1 MEKAEACFGDDL
13 KTNQVFYANAPEGS
27 CQAEFPCRDSAS
39 SNLRILEEDEK
50 VLKGKYHQ
58 SLHLFKPFRT
68 TNKHKHPIDNSGLF
82 SFMTLNWLSPL
93 AWKAYKYSQL
103 EMTDLWNLSSNE
115 SSELNSRRFEKLWQD
130 ELKKH
135 GREKASLGRVAWRFC
150 QTRAFIAV
158 GCLMITMLASFIGPA
173 LVIRKLLEYAQAPQ
187 SNLQYGLLLVL
198 GIFTAELIR
207 SWSFALTWALNYRTG
222 TRLRGA
228 LLTLAFEKILKLR
241 NTKDVSIGELVN
253 ICSNDGQRLFEVA
266 SVGSMLTGG
275 PLVAILGITY
285 TTLFLGP
292 TALLGSAVFILI
304 YPLLMFMSRLT
315 SYFRKQCIVI
325 TDSRVRLMNEIL
337 NYIKFIKMYTWEKL
351 FAEKVHLIRNR
362 ERHFLEKAGYVQSVT
377 VGVAP
382 IVVVVSSS
390 CTFTLHMAMGYDL
403 TAAQAFTVVAVF
415 NAMTF
420 ALKITPIS
428 VKALSEA
435 SIAVGRF
442 KHLLLMEELEVVR
455 KEPDS
460 PHSAIEFQNASLAWE
475 KSSTCSLEWQSKLNK
490 DEIKKIKKRKEKELT
505 KERKNVYVEGD
516 PGSSLP
522 EQNDHLL
529 LGTKMQLDR
538 DNIHVNLSSPKP
550 KLQSV
555 LHNINLTVEQ
565 GKLVGICGSVGS
577 GKSSLISAVLGQL
590 ILLEGTV
597 AVRGTFAYVA
607 QQAWL
612 LNATLRDNILF
623 GKKYEEERYNN
634 VLEACCLYPDLEALP
649 CGDMTEIGE
658 RGANLSGGQRQ
669 RISLARALYSD
680 RNTFLLDDPLSAV
693 DSHVG
698 AHMFTHAIKSGMM
711 GKTVLFVTHQ
721 LQYLVDCD
729 EVLFMRD
736 GCIAEQG
743 THEELMTLN
752 EDYAALFNS
761 MQQANLIQK
770 NLKNTTRKTGH
781 QGPRNLLSVSKS
793 VSIVHEKKKEGRG
806 YGTVVIRKVVSEG
819 DFMYQV
825 RVFGSRSYIKLQG
838 RDVRM
843 SESVQSLPVISNQSS
858 ADSSTEF
865 QTKEPDKNGAAE
877 SANSNEIGTE
887 VVVSIVPE
895 QEKKMKEQV
904 KDCKQADSE
913 DKPDVMVNGKKSAVF
928 RWKPVVV
935 QMHDEDSIEWSEGD
949 LSYLFRTEPRDLEPR
964 VEIAKDFN
972 SEKDFDEELNA
983 EAADD
988 LISRDFFPEEETQKD
1003 QLMQAE
1009 EKAGGS
1015 VSWSTYGIYIKAAG
1029 GSLVFFVN
1037 ILLFILTAGS
1047 IAFSNW
1053 WLSYWIKQGSGN
1065 TPVAKGNTTYISN
1078 SMRDHPKQSFYTCV
1092 YALSM
1097 VAVLLFKALRG
1108 YTFVKCT
1115 LRASSKLHDALFK
1128 KILRSPMHFFDT
1140 TPLGRIL
1147 NRFAKDM
1154 DEVDVRLTTQTEM
1167 LIQNII
1173 LILFCLGV
1181 VSSVFPW
1188 FLISVLPLC
1197 IIFMIVNR
1205 ISRVLVRELKR
1216 MDSISQSPFTSH
1228 ITSSVQGLATI
1239 HAYDKESEFLQR
1251 YQELLDSNQGPHFL
1265 FSCGMRWLAVRL
1277 DLISIILITV
1287 VSAMMVFMHG
1297 RIPPAYAGLAISHA
1311 VQNIFFP
1318 PLFINQL
1325 TGLFQFTVRLASESE
1340 ARFTSVERIRHY
1352 IMNLESEAPSHI
1364 PETAP
1369 PPDWPQEG
1377 QIQFEEVEMCYRD
1390 TLPVV
1395 LKKVTFTIKPRE
1407 KIGIVG
1413 RTGSGK
1419 SSLGVTLFRLVEIC
1433 NGSITIDGVKIRDI
1447 GLDDLRKKLSIIPQ
1461 EPVLFVGTVRTNLD
1475 PYNQYTDLQI
1485 WDALERVHMK
1495 ESIMQL
1501 NEKLNFE
1508 ITENGENFSVGEKQL
1523 LCVARALLQHSK
1535 ILLLDEATAAID
1547 TDTDMLI
1554 HKTIQEAF
1562 SDCTMLIVAHRL
1574 HTVLNCDRIMVLDQG
1589 EIAEF
1594 DSPSV
1599 LLSNDNS
1606 RFHAMLSAVENRI
1619 IASPSSS

>member
-1 MEKAEACFGDDL
+1 MEKAEA
-13 KTNQVFYANAPEGS
+13 NQIFYPNAPEEE
-27 CQAEFPCRDSAS
+27 CREEDFPFSSSAN
-39 SNLRILEEDEK
+39 SNLQMLEEEEEEEVK
-50 VLKGKYHQ
+50 VHKGKYHQ

-68 TNKHKHPIDNSGLF
+68 THKHKHPIDNSGLF

-103 EMTDLWNLSSNE
+103 EMTDLWNLSFNE
-115 SSELNSRRFEKLWQD
+115 SSEVNSRRFEKLWQD
-130 ELKKH
+130 ELKQH

-158 GCLMITMLASFIGPA
+158 GCLMITMLASFVGPA
-173 LVIRKLLEYAQAPQ
+173 LVIRSLLEYAQAPE

-198 GIFTAELIR
+198 GIFTAELVR

-241 NTKDVSIGELVN
+241 STKDVTVGELVN
-253 ICSNDGQRLFEVA
+253 ICSNDGQRLFEAA

-275 PLVAILGITY
+275 PLVAMLGIIY
-285 TTLFLGP
+285 TALFLGP

-315 SYFRKQCIVI
+315 TYFRKKCITI
-325 TDSRVRLMNEIL
+325 TDRRVRLMNEIL
-337 NYIKFIKMYTWEKL
+337 NCIRFIKMYTWEKL
-351 FAEKVHLIRNR
+351 FAEKVHLIRSR
-362 ERHFLEKAGYVQSVT
+362 ERHFLEKAGYVQSIT

-403 TAAQAFTVVAVF
+403 TAAQAFTIVAVF

-435 SIAVGRF
+435 SVAVGRF

-455 KEPDS
+455 KQPDS
-460 PHSAIEFQNASLAWE
+460 PRSAIEFCDASLAWE
-475 KSSTCSLEWQSKLNK
+475 SSSTCSLERQSKLNK
-490 DEIKKIKKRKEKELT
+490 DEMKKMEGRKERVLSKKKLNLYIEA
-505 KERKNVYVEGD
+505 D
-516 PGSSLP
+516 PENALA

-529 LGTKMQLDR
+529 LGTKLQIDR
-538 DNIHVNLSSPKP
+538 DNVHVNLSSPKP
-550 KLQSV
+550 KLQKV
-555 LHNINLTVEQ
+555 LQNINLTVEQ

-577 GKSSLISAVLGQL
+577 GKSSLISAILGQL

-607 QQAWL
+607 QQAWI
-612 LNATLRDNILF
+612 LNTSLRDNILF
-623 GKKYEEERYNN
+623 GKNYEEERYNN
-634 VLEACCLYPDLEALP
+634 VLKACCLYPDIENLP
-649 CGDMTEIGE
+649 YGDMTEIGE
-658 RGANLSGGQRQ
+658 RGTNLSGGQRQ

-693 DSHVG
+693 DAHVG
-698 AHMFTHAIKSGMM
+698 AHMFTSAIKSGMK

-743 THEELMTLN
+743 THEDLMTLN

-761 MQQANLIQK
+761 MQQANLIRK
-770 NLKNTTRKTGH
+770 NLRNTAKKAGTKSG
-781 QGPRNLLSVSKS
+781 NLLSMSKS
-793 VSIVHEKKKEGRG
+793 VSIVHEKKKED
-806 YGTVVIRKVVSEG
+806 E
-819 DFMYQV
+819 
-825 RVFGSRSYIKLQG
+825 L
-838 RDVRM
+838 
-843 SESVQSLPVISNQSS
+843 
-858 ADSSTEF
+858 
-865 QTKEPDKNGAAE
+865 
-877 SANSNEIGTE
+877 
-887 VVVSIVPE
+887 
-895 QEKKMKEQV
+895 
-904 KDCKQADSE
+904 
-913 DKPDVMVNGKKSAVF
+913 
-928 RWKPVVV
+928 
-935 QMHDEDSIEWSEGD
+935 MH
-949 LSYLFRTEPRDLEPR
+949 
-964 VEIAKDFN
+964 
-972 SEKDFDEELNA
+972 
-983 EAADD
+983 
-988 LISRDFFPEEETQKD
+988 
-1003 QLMQAE
+1003 AE
-1009 EKAGGS
+1009 EKASGS
-1015 VSWSTYGIYIKAAG
+1015 VAWSTYGIYIKAAG
-1029 GSLVFFVN
+1029 GTLIFLVN
-1037 ILLFILTAGS
+1037 ILLFVLTAGS

-1065 TPVAKGNTTYISN
+1065 TSVTAGNVTYISN
-1078 SMRDHPKQSFYTCV
+1078 SMRDHPNLNFYTWV
-1092 YALSM
+1092 YAASM

-1108 YTFVKCT
+1108 YTFVKST

-1128 KILRSPMHFFDT
+1128 KILRCPMTFFDT

-1173 LILFCLGV
+1173 LVLFCLGV
-1181 VSSVFPW
+1181 VSTVFPW
-1188 FLISVLPLC
+1188 FLISVLPLS

-1216 MDSISQSPFTSH
+1216 MDSISQSPFTSL
-1228 ITSSVQGLATI
+1228 IASSVQGLATI
-1239 HAYDKESEFLQR
+1239 HAYDKEDEFLQK
-1251 YQELLDSNQGPHFL
+1251 YQELLDCNQGPHFL

-1311 VQNIFFP
+1311 VQ
-1318 PLFINQL
+1318 L

-1352 IMNLESEAPSHI
+1352 ITHLESEAPLHI

-1369 PPDWPQEG
+1369 APDWPQEG
-1377 QIQFEEVEMCYRD
+1377 QIQFDEVEMCYRD
-1390 TLPVV
+1390 NLPLV

-1433 NGSITIDGVKIRDI
+1433 NGSITIDGVKISEI

-1461 EPVLFVGTVRTNLD
+1461 EPMLFVGSVRSNLD
-1475 PYNQYTDLQI
+1475 PYNQYTDAQI
-1485 WDALERVHMK
+1485 WDALERAHMK
-1495 ESIMQL
+1495 ENVAQL
-1501 NEKLNFE
+1501 NEKLDFE
-1508 ITENGENFSVGEKQL
+1508 VMENGENFSVGERQL

-1547 TDTDMLI
+1547 TDTDVLI
-1554 HKTIQEAF
+1554 HRTIQEAF
-1562 SDCTMLIVAHRL
+1562 SDCTMLIIAHRL

-1589 EIAEF
+1589 EIAEL
-1594 DSPSV
+1594 DSPCV

-1606 RFHAMLSAVENRI
+1606 RFHAMLSTVENRI
-1619 IASPSSS
+1619 IAPPSSS

>member
-1 MEKAEACFGDDL
+1 MEKAKASFSSDP
-13 KTNQVFYANAPEGS
+13 TANQVFNQNAPQEECQEEQFVFRS
-27 CQAEFPCRDSAS
+27 CAS
-39 SNLRILEEDEK
+39 SNLQMLEEEEDGTMC
-50 VLKGKYHQ
+50 KGKYHQ

-68 TNKHKHPIDNSGLF
+68 THKHKHPIDNSGLF

-93 AWKAYKYSQL
+93 AWKAYKYSRL
-103 EMTDLWNLSSNE
+103 EMTDLWNLSCNE
-115 SSELNSRRFEKLWQD
+115 SSEANSRRFEKLWQD
-130 ELKKH
+130 ELKQH
-135 GREKASLGRVAWRFC
+135 GQEKASLGRVALRFC
-150 QTRAFIAV
+150 QTRTFIAV
-158 GCLMITMLASFIGPA
+158 GCLMITMLASFVGPA
-173 LVIRKLLEYAQAPQ
+173 VVIRRLLEYVQAPE
-187 SNLQYGLLLVL
+187 SHLEYGLLLVL
-198 GIFTAELIR
+198 GIFMAELVR

-241 NTKDVSIGELVN
+241 NTKDVTVGELVN
-253 ICSNDGQRLFEVA
+253 ICSNDGQRLFEAA

-275 PLVAILGITY
+275 PLVAILGIIY
-285 TTLFLGP
+285 TALFLGP

-315 SYFRKQCIVI
+315 TYFRKQCIAV
-325 TDSRVRLMNEIL
+325 TDRRVQLMNEIL
-337 NYIKFIKMYTWEKL
+337 NCIKFIKMYTWEKL
-351 FAEKVHLIRNR
+351 FAEKVHLIRSR
-362 ERHFLEKAGYVQSVT
+362 ERHFLEKAGYVQSIT

-415 NAMTF
+415 NAMTY

-435 SIAVGRF
+435 SVAVGRF
-442 KHLLLMEELEVVR
+442 KHLLLMEELEVIR
-455 KEPDS
+455 KQPIS
-460 PHSAIEFQNASLAWE
+460 PSNVIEFCDATLAWE
-475 KSSTCSLEWQSKLNK
+475 GSSTSDLNK
-490 DEIKKIKKRKEKELT
+490 SDTKEMKKRQVEGKKKKQL
-505 KERKNVYVEGD
+505 NLYVEANREN
-516 PGSSLP
+516 SLAK
-522 EQNDHLL
+522 QNDHLL
-529 LGTKMQLDR
+529 DGTKMQF
-538 DNIHVNLSSPKP
+538 DNDNLHANLSSPKS
-550 KLQSV
+550 KFHTT
-555 LHNINLTVEQ
+555 LHHINLKVEQ

-577 GKSSLISAVLGQL
+577 GKSSLISAILGQL

-612 LNATLRDNILF
+612 FNASLRDNILF
-623 GKKYEEERYNN
+623 GKSYEEERYNS
-634 VLEACCLYPDLEALP
+634 VLDACCLHPDIEMLP
-649 CGDMTEIGE
+649 SGDMTEIGE
-658 RGANLSGGQRQ
+658 HGANLSGGQRQ

-693 DSHVG
+693 DAHVG
-698 AHMFTHAIKSGMM
+698 AHMFTNAIKRGMK

-729 EVLFMRD
+729 EALFMRD

-743 THEELMTLN
+743 THEELMTLH

-761 MQQANLIQK
+761 VQQVNLIQK
-770 NLKNTTRKTGH
+770 NLRSTVKKSGNKPG
-781 QGPRNLLSVSKS
+781 NLLSMSKS
-793 VSIVHEKKKEGRG
+793 VSIVHERKKEGRG
-806 YGTVVIRKVVSEG
+806 FGTVVIRKVVSEG

-825 RVFGSRSYIKLQG
+825 RVFGSRSYTKQKG
-838 RDVRM
+838 SDPRV
-843 SESVQSLPVISNQSS
+843 SESVQSLPLLSNLSPVKSS
-858 ADSSTEF
+858 KAYQPVD
-865 QTKEPDKNGAAE
+865 PDKKGENVNNAE
-877 SANSNEIGTE
+877 MRKD
-887 VVVSIVPE
+887 VVVNLVPE
-895 QEKKMKEQV
+895 QEKSMKEQII
-904 KDCKQADSE
+904 DSRQIDIE
-913 DKPDVMVNGKKSAVF
+913 EKPEVMVNAKKSAAF
-928 RWKPVVV
+928 RRKPVIV

-949 LSYLFRTEPRDLEPR
+949 ISYLFRTKHRELEPR
-964 VEIAKDFN
+964 VEMIKDLN
-972 SEKDFDEELNA
+972 GEKEPDEELNG
-983 EAADD
+983 ETSDD

-1003 QLMQAE
+1003 QLVQAE
-1009 EKAGGS
+1009 EQVGGS
-1015 VSWSTYGIYIKAAG
+1015 VSWSTYGIYVKAAG
-1029 GSLVFFVN
+1029 GTFILILN

-1053 WLSYWIKQGSGN
+1053 WLSYWIKQGSGI
-1065 TPVAKGNTTYISN
+1065 TSVTKGNMTYISN
-1078 SMRDHPKQSFYTCV
+1078 SMRHHPNQNFHMWV
-1092 YALSM
+1092 YASSM
-1097 VAVLLFKALRG
+1097 LAVLLFKGLRG
-1108 YTFVKCT
+1108 YIFVKCT
-1115 LRASSKLHDALFK
+1115 LRASSKLHDALFRR
-1128 KILRSPMHFFDT
+1128 ILKSPMKFFDT

-1154 DEVDVRLTTQTEM
+1154 DEV
-1167 LIQNII
+1167 
-1173 LILFCLGV
+1173 
-1181 VSSVFPW
+1181 FPW

-1197 IIFMIVNR
+1197 MIFMVVNR

-1228 ITSSVQGLATI
+1228 ITSSIQGLSTI
-1239 HAYDKESEFLQR
+1239 HAYDKENEFLQK
-1251 YQELLDSNQGPHFL
+1251 YQELLDCNQGPHFL

-1277 DLISIILITV
+1277 DLISIILITI
-1287 VSAMMVFMHG
+1287 VSTMMVFMHG
-1297 RIPPAYAGLAISHA
+1297 RISPAYAGLAISHT
-1311 VQNIFFP
+1311 V
-1318 PLFINQL
+1318 QL

-1352 IMNLESEAPSHI
+1352 IVNLESEAPSHI

-1369 PPDWPQEG
+1369 PLNWPQEG
-1377 QIQFEEVEMCYRD
+1377 QIQFHEVEMSYRD
-1390 TLPVV
+1390 NLPLV
-1395 LKKVTFTIKPRE
+1395 LKKVSFIIKPQE

-1419 SSLGVTLFRLVEIC
+1419 SSLGMTLFRLVEIS
-1433 NGSITIDGVKIRDI
+1433 GGAITIDGVKISDI

-1461 EPVLFVGTVRTNLD
+1461 EPVLFVGTIRSNLD
-1475 PYNQYTDLQI
+1475 PYNQCTDAQI
-1485 WDALERVHMK
+1485 WEVLERAHME
-1495 ESIMQL
+1495 ESVSQL
-1501 NEKLNFE
+1501 DEKLDFE
-1508 ITENGENFSVGEKQL
+1508 VMENGENFSVGERQL

-1547 TDTDMLI
+1547 TDTDILI
-1554 HKTIQEAF
+1554 HKTIQEVF

-1606 RFHAMLSAVENRI
+1606 RFYAMLSSVENKI
-1619 IASPSSS
+1619 IAPSSSSKFP

>member
-1 MEKAEACFGDDL
+1 MEKVEACFSDDL
-13 KTNQVFYANAPEGS
+13 KANQVFCAKAPEEE
-27 CQAEFPCRDSAS
+27 CQEEGYPSRNSAS
-39 SNLRILEEDEK
+39 SNLQILEEERRIR
-50 VLKGKYHQ
+50 KGKYHQ
-58 SLHLFKPFRT
+58 SLQLFKPFRT

-93 AWKAYKYSQL
+93 AWKAYKYSRL
-103 EMTDLWNLSSNE
+103 EMTDLWDLSRNE

-130 ELKKH
+130 ELTKH

-158 GCLMITMLASFIGPA
+158 GCLMITMLASFVGP
-173 LVIRKLLEYAQAPQ
+173 
-187 SNLQYGLLLVL
+187 
-198 GIFTAELIR
+198 
-207 SWSFALTWALNYRTG
+207 
-222 TRLRGA
+222 
-228 LLTLAFEKILKLR
+228 
-241 NTKDVSIGELVN
+241 LVN

-275 PLVAILGITY
+275 PLVAILGIIY
-285 TTLFLGP
+285 TALFLGP
-292 TALLGSAVFILI
+292 TALLGSAVFFLI
-304 YPLLMFMSRLT
+304 YPFLMFMSRLT
-315 SYFRKQCIVI
+315 TYFRKQCITI
-325 TDSRVRLMNEIL
+325 TDKRVRLMNEIL
-337 NYIKFIKMYTWEKL
+337 NSIRFIKMYTWEKL
-351 FAEKVHLIRNR
+351 FADKVHLIRSR
-362 ERHFLEKAGYVQSVT
+362 ERRFLEKAGYVQSIT

-403 TAAQAFTVVAVF
+403 TAAQAFTIVAVF

-435 SIAVGRF
+435 SVAVGRF

-460 PHSAIEFQNASLAWE
+460 PHSAVEFVNASLAWE
-475 KSSTCSLEWQSKLNK
+475 KSSTSSLEWQSNLNK
-490 DEIKKIKKRKEKELT
+490 NEIKKIKEKEKVLN
-505 KERKNVYVEGD
+505 KKKKNVYVEGD
-516 PGSSLP
+516 PESSVA

-529 LGTKMQLDR
+529 LDTKMQFDR
-538 DNIHVNLSSPKP
+538 DNVHVNLSSPKL

-577 GKSSLISAVLGQL
+577 GKSSLISAILGQL

-597 AVRGTFAYVA
+597 AVRGNFAYVA

-612 LNATLRDNILF
+612 LNTSLRDNILF
-623 GKKYEEERYNN
+623 GKSYEEERYNN
-634 VLEACCLYPDLEALP
+634 VLEACCLYPDIESLP
-649 CGDMTEIGE
+649 YGDMTEEITGHQSRPGTLAEFLHLLFWVGE

-693 DSHVG
+693 DAHVG
-698 AHMFTHAIKSGMM
+698 AHMFTNAIKSGMK

-752 EDYAALFNS
+752 EDYAALLNS

-770 NLKNTTRKTGH
+770 NLRSTAKKAGNKPG
-781 QGPRNLLSVSKS
+781 NILSVSKS

-838 RDVRM
+838 RDIRV
-843 SESVQSLPVISNQSS
+843 SESVQSLPVMSNQSPANS
-858 ADSSTEF
+858 GTAFPTM
-865 QTKEPDKNGAAE
+865 EPDKNG
-877 SANSNEIGTE
+877 
-887 VVVSIVPE
+887 
-895 QEKKMKEQV
+895 
-904 KDCKQADSE
+904 
-913 DKPDVMVNGKKSAVF
+913 
-928 RWKPVVV
+928 
-935 QMHDEDSIEWSEGD
+935 
-949 LSYLFRTEPRDLEPR
+949 
-964 VEIAKDFN
+964 
-972 SEKDFDEELNA
+972 
-983 EAADD
+983 
-988 LISRDFFPEEETQKD
+988 D

-1029 GSLVFFVN
+1029 GSLIFLVN

-1065 TPVAKGNTTYISN
+1065 TSVTEGNVTYISN
-1078 SMRDHPKQSFYTCV
+1078 SMRDHPNQNFYIRV

-1128 KILRSPMHFFDT
+1128 KILRSPMQFFDT

-1188 FLISVLPLC
+1188 FLISVLPLS

-1251 YQELLDSNQGPHFL
+1251 YQELLDCNQGPHFL

-1297 RIPPAYAGLAISHA
+1297 RISPAYAGLAISHA
-1311 VQNIFFP
+1311 I
-1318 PLFINQL
+1318 QL

-1352 IMNLESEAPSHI
+1352 IVNLESEAPSHI

-1377 QIQFEEVEMCYRD
+1377 RIEFDEVEMCYRD
-1390 TLPVV
+1390 NLPLV

-1433 NGSITIDGVKIRDI
+1433 SGSITIDGVKISDI

-1461 EPVLFVGTVRTNLD
+1461 EPVLFVGTVRSNLD
-1475 PYNQYTDLQI
+1475 PYNQYSDAQI
-1485 WDALERVHMK
+1485 WDALGRAHMK
-1495 ESIMQL
+1495 ESIAQL
-1501 NEKLNFE
+1501 NEKLDFE
-1508 ITENGENFSVGEKQL
+1508 VMENGENFSVGERQL

-1599 LLSNDNS
+1599 LISNDNS
-1606 RFHAMLSAVENRI
+1606 RFRAMLSAVENRI
-1619 IASPSSS
+1619 TASPSSG

>member
-1 MEKAEACFGDDL
+1 
-13 KTNQVFYANAPEGS
+13 
-27 CQAEFPCRDSAS
+27 
-39 SNLRILEEDEK
+39 
-50 VLKGKYHQ
+50 
-58 SLHLFKPFRT
+58 
-68 TNKHKHPIDNSGLF
+68 
-82 SFMTLNWLSPL
+82 MTLNWLSPL
-93 AWKAYKYSQL
+93 AWKAYKYSRL
-103 EMTDLWNLSSNE
+103 EMTDLWDLSRNE

-130 ELKKH
+130 ELTKH

-158 GCLMITMLASFIGPA
+158 GCLMITMLASFVGPA
-173 LVIRKLLEYAQAPQ
+173 LVIRKLLEYAQASE

-198 GIFTAELIR
+198 GIFIAELVR

-241 NTKDVSIGELVN
+241 NTKEVTVGELVN

-275 PLVAILGITY
+275 PLVAILGIIY
-285 TTLFLGP
+285 TALFLGP
-292 TALLGSAVFILI
+292 TALLGSAVFFLI
-304 YPLLMFMSRLT
+304 YPFLMFMSRLT
-315 SYFRKQCIVI
+315 TYFRKQCITI
-325 TDSRVRLMNEIL
+325 TDKRVRLMNEIL
-337 NYIKFIKMYTWEKL
+337 NSIRFIKMYTWEKL
-351 FAEKVHLIRNR
+351 FADKVHLIRSR
-362 ERHFLEKAGYVQSVT
+362 ERRFLEKAGYVQSIT

-403 TAAQAFTVVAVF
+403 TAAQAFTIVAVF

-435 SIAVGRF
+435 SVAVGRF

-460 PHSAIEFQNASLAWE
+460 PHSAVEFVNASLAWE
-475 KSSTCSLEWQSKLNK
+475 KSSTSSLEWQSNLNK
-490 DEIKKIKKRKEKELT
+490 NEIKKIKEKEKVLN
-505 KERKNVYVEGD
+505 KKKKNVYVEGD
-516 PGSSLP
+516 PESSVA

-529 LGTKMQLDR
+529 LDTKMQFDR
-538 DNIHVNLSSPKP
+538 DNVHVNLSSPKL

-577 GKSSLISAVLGQL
+577 GKSSLISAILGQL

-597 AVRGTFAYVA
+597 AVRGNFAYVA

-612 LNATLRDNILF
+612 LNTSLRDNILF
-623 GKKYEEERYNN
+623 GKSYEEERYNN
-634 VLEACCLYPDLEALP
+634 VLEACCLYPDIESLP
-649 CGDMTEIGE
+649 YGDMTEEITGHQSRPGTLAEFLHLLFWVGE

-693 DSHVG
+693 DAHVG
-698 AHMFTHAIKSGMM
+698 AHMFTNAIKSGMK

-752 EDYAALFNS
+752 EDYAALLNS

-770 NLKNTTRKTGH
+770 NLRSTAKKAGNKPG
-781 QGPRNLLSVSKS
+781 NILSVSKS

-838 RDVRM
+838 RDIRV
-843 SESVQSLPVISNQSS
+843 SESVQSLPVMSNQSPANS
-858 ADSSTEF
+858 GTAFPTM
-865 QTKEPDKNGAAE
+865 EPDKNG
-877 SANSNEIGTE
+877 
-887 VVVSIVPE
+887 
-895 QEKKMKEQV
+895 
-904 KDCKQADSE
+904 
-913 DKPDVMVNGKKSAVF
+913 
-928 RWKPVVV
+928 
-935 QMHDEDSIEWSEGD
+935 
-949 LSYLFRTEPRDLEPR
+949 
-964 VEIAKDFN
+964 
-972 SEKDFDEELNA
+972 
-983 EAADD
+983 
-988 LISRDFFPEEETQKD
+988 D

-1029 GSLVFFVN
+1029 GSLIFLVN

-1065 TPVAKGNTTYISN
+1065 TSVTEGNVTYISN
-1078 SMRDHPKQSFYTCV
+1078 SMRDHPNQNFYIRV

-1128 KILRSPMHFFDT
+1128 KILRSPMQFFDT

-1188 FLISVLPLC
+1188 FLISVLPLS

-1251 YQELLDSNQGPHFL
+1251 YQELLDCNQGPHFL

-1297 RIPPAYAGLAISHA
+1297 RISPAYAGLAISHA
-1311 VQNIFFP
+1311 I
-1318 PLFINQL
+1318 QL

-1352 IMNLESEAPSHI
+1352 IVNLESEAPSHI

-1377 QIQFEEVEMCYRD
+1377 RIEFDEVEMCYRD
-1390 TLPVV
+1390 NLPLV

-1433 NGSITIDGVKIRDI
+1433 SGSITIDGVKISDI

-1461 EPVLFVGTVRTNLD
+1461 EPVLFVGTVRSNLD
-1475 PYNQYTDLQI
+1475 PYNQYSDAQI
-1485 WDALERVHMK
+1485 WDALGRAHMK
-1495 ESIMQL
+1495 ESIAQL
-1501 NEKLNFE
+1501 NEKLDFE
-1508 ITENGENFSVGEKQL
+1508 VMENGENFSVGERQL

-1599 LLSNDNS
+1599 LISNDNS
-1606 RFHAMLSAVENRI
+1606 RFRAMLSAVENRI
-1619 IASPSSS
+1619 TASPSSG

>member
-1 MEKAEACFGDDL
+1 MEKAEACFSDDL

-27 CQAEFPCRDSAS
+27 CQAEFPCKDSAS

-325 TDSRVRLMNEIL
+325 TDSRVCLMNEIL

-505 KERKNVYVEGD
+505 KKRKNVYVEGD
-516 PGSSLP
+516 PESSLP

-634 VLEACCLYPDLEALP
+634 VLEACCLYPDIEVLP

-770 NLKNTTRKTGH
+770 NLKTTARKTGH

-793 VSIVHEKKKEGRG
+793 VSIVHEKKKE
-806 YGTVVIRKVVSEG
+806 
-819 DFMYQV
+819 
-825 RVFGSRSYIKLQG
+825 
-838 RDVRM
+838 
-843 SESVQSLPVISNQSS
+843 
-858 ADSSTEF
+858 
-865 QTKEPDKNGAAE
+865 
-877 SANSNEIGTE
+877 
-887 VVVSIVPE
+887 
-895 QEKKMKEQV
+895 
-904 KDCKQADSE
+904 
-913 DKPDVMVNGKKSAVF
+913 
-928 RWKPVVV
+928 
-935 QMHDEDSIEWSEGD
+935 
-949 LSYLFRTEPRDLEPR
+949 
-964 VEIAKDFN
+964 
-972 SEKDFDEELNA
+972 
-983 EAADD
+983 
-988 LISRDFFPEEETQKD
+988 D

-1065 TPVAKGNTTYISN
+1065 TPVTKGNTTYISN

-1311 VQNIFFP
+1311 V
-1318 PLFINQL
+1318 QL

>member
-1 MEKAEACFGDDL
+1 MEKAEAYFSDDL
-13 KTNQVFYANAPEGS
+13 QANQVFYTNAPEDE
-27 CQAEFPCRDSAS
+27 CQEEGYPSRNSDS
-39 SNLRILEEDEK
+39 SNLQMLEEERRMC
-50 VLKGKYHQ
+50 KGRYHQ
-58 SLHLFKPFRT
+58 SLQLFKPFRT
-68 TNKHKHPIDNSGLF
+68 THKHKHPIDNSGLF

-93 AWKAYKYSQL
+93 AWKAYKYSRL
-103 EMTDLWNLSSNE
+103 EMTDLWNLSRNE

-130 ELKKH
+130 ELTKH

-158 GCLMITMLASFIGPA
+158 GCLMVTMLASFIGPA
-173 LVIRKLLEYAQAPQ
+173 LVIRKLLEYAQASE

-198 GIFTAELIR
+198 GIFIAELIR

-228 LLTLAFEKILKLR
+228 LLNLAFEKILKLR
-241 NTKDVSIGELVN
+241 NTKEVTVGELVN

-266 SVGSMLTGG
+266 SVGSMLAGG
-275 PLVAILGITY
+275 PLVAILGIIY
-285 TTLFLGP
+285 TTFFLGP
-292 TALLGSAVFILI
+292 TALLGSAVFFLI
-304 YPLLMFMSRLT
+304 YPFLMFMSRLT
-315 SYFRKQCIVI
+315 TYFRKQCITI
-325 TDSRVRLMNEIL
+325 TDKRVRLMHEIL
-337 NYIKFIKMYTWEKL
+337 NSIRFIKMYTWEKL
-351 FAEKVHLIRNR
+351 FAEKVHLIRSR
-362 ERHFLEKAGYVQSVT
+362 ERHFLEKAGYVQSIT

-403 TAAQAFTVVAVF
+403 TAAQAFTIVAVF

-435 SIAVGRF
+435 SVAVGRF

-475 KSSTCSLEWQSKLNK
+475 NSSTCSLNWPSNLNK
-490 DEIKKIKKRKEKELT
+490 DEIKKITEKEKALNN
-505 KERKNVYVEGD
+505 KRKNVYVEGD
-516 PGSSLP
+516 TESSLA

-529 LGTKMQLDR
+529 FDTKMQFDC
-538 DNIHVNLSSPKP
+538 DNVHVNLSPP
-550 KLQSV
+550 KLKPQSV

-577 GKSSLISAVLGQL
+577 GKSSLISAILGQL

-612 LNATLRDNILF
+612 LNTSLRDNILF
-623 GKKYEEERYNN
+623 GKNYEEERYNN
-634 VLEACCLYPDLEALP
+634 VLEACCLHPDIESLP
-649 CGDMTEIGE
+649 YGDMTEVGE

-669 RISLARALYSD
+669 RISLARAIYSN

-693 DSHVG
+693 DAHVG
-698 AHMFTHAIKSGMM
+698 AHMFTHAIKSEMK
-711 GKTVLFVTHQ
+711 GKTILFVTHQ

-736 GCIAEQG
+736 GYIAEQG
-743 THEELMTLN
+743 THEDLMTLN

-770 NLKNTTRKTGH
+770 NLRNTARKAADKPG
-781 QGPRNLLSVSKS
+781 NLLSLSKS
-793 VSIVHEKKKEGRG
+793 VSIVHEKKKE
-806 YGTVVIRKVVSEG
+806 
-819 DFMYQV
+819 
-825 RVFGSRSYIKLQG
+825 
-838 RDVRM
+838 
-843 SESVQSLPVISNQSS
+843 
-858 ADSSTEF
+858 
-865 QTKEPDKNGAAE
+865 
-877 SANSNEIGTE
+877 
-887 VVVSIVPE
+887 
-895 QEKKMKEQV
+895 
-904 KDCKQADSE
+904 
-913 DKPDVMVNGKKSAVF
+913 
-928 RWKPVVV
+928 
-935 QMHDEDSIEWSEGD
+935 
-949 LSYLFRTEPRDLEPR
+949 
-964 VEIAKDFN
+964 
-972 SEKDFDEELNA
+972 
-983 EAADD
+983 
-988 LISRDFFPEEETQKD
+988 D

-1029 GSLVFFVN
+1029 GSLIFLVN
-1037 ILLFILTAGS
+1037 ILLFTLTAGS

-1065 TPVAKGNTTYISN
+1065 TSVTEGNVTRISN
-1078 SMRDHPKQSFYTCV
+1078 SMRDHPNQNFYIRV

-1128 KILRSPMHFFDT
+1128 KILRSPMQFFDT

-1188 FLISVLPLC
+1188 FLISVVPLS

-1239 HAYDKESEFLQR
+1239 HAYDKESEFLLK
-1251 YQELLDSNQGPHFL
+1251 YQELLDCNQGPHFL

-1297 RIPPAYAGLAISHA
+1297 RISPAYAGLAISHA
-1311 VQNIFFP
+1311 V
-1318 PLFINQL
+1318 QL

-1377 QIQFEEVEMCYRD
+1377 QIEFDEVEMCYRD
-1390 TLPVV
+1390 NLPLV
-1395 LKKVTFTIKPRE
+1395 LKKVTFTVKPRE

-1433 NGSITIDGVKIRDI
+1433 NGSITIDGVKISDI

-1461 EPVLFVGTVRTNLD
+1461 EPVLFVGTVRSNLD
-1475 PYNQYTDLQI
+1475 PYNQYTDAQI
-1485 WDALERVHMK
+1485 WDALGRAHMK
-1495 ESIMQL
+1495 ESIAQL
-1501 NEKLNFE
+1501 NEKLDFE
-1508 ITENGENFSVGEKQL
+1508 VMENGENFSVGERQL

-1599 LLSNDNS
+1599 LISNDNS
-1606 RFHAMLSAVENRI
+1606 RFHAMLSTVENRI
-1619 IASPSSS
+1619 TASPSSS

>member
-1 MEKAEACFGDDL
+1 MEKAEACFSSDP
-13 KTNQVFYANAPEGS
+13 TANQAFYSNAPEKECQEKGS
-27 CQAEFPCRDSAS
+27 PFSNSAN
-39 SNLRILEEDEK
+39 SNLQMLEEEEK
-50 VLKGKYHQ
+50 EKERKMHKGKYHQ
-58 SLHLFKPFRT
+58 SLQLFKPFRT
-68 TNKHKHPIDNSGLF
+68 THKHKHPIDNSGLF

-93 AWKAYKYSQL
+93 AWKAYKYSRL
-103 EMTDLWNLSSNE
+103 EMTDLWNLSCNE
-115 SSELNSRRFEKLWQD
+115 SSEVNSRRFEKLWQD
-130 ELKKH
+130 ELKQH
-135 GREKASLGRVAWRFC
+135 GPEKASLGRVAWRFC

-158 GCLMITMLASFIGPA
+158 GCLMITMLASFVGPA
-173 LVIRKLLEYAQAPQ
+173 LVIRRLLEYAQASE

-198 GIFTAELIR
+198 GIFTAELVR

-241 NTKDVSIGELVN
+241 NTKGVTIGELVN

-275 PLVAILGITY
+275 PLVAILGIIY
-285 TTLFLGP
+285 TALFLGP

-304 YPLLMFMSRLT
+304 YPLLMFLSSLT
-315 SYFRKQCIVI
+315 TYFRKQCIKI
-325 TDSRVRLMNEIL
+325 TDRRVRLMNEIL
-337 NYIKFIKMYTWEKL
+337 NCIRFIKMYTWEKL
-351 FAEKVHLIRNR
+351 FAEKVHLIRSR
-362 ERHFLEKAGYVQSVT
+362 ERHFLEKAGYVQSIT

-390 CTFTLHMAMGYDL
+390 CTFTLHMVMGYDL
-403 TAAQAFTVVAVF
+403 TAAQAFTIVAVF

-435 SIAVGRF
+435 SVAVGRF

-455 KEPDS
+455 KQPEC
-460 PHSAIEFQNASLAWE
+460 PHIAITFCEASLAWE
-475 KSSTCSLEWQSKLNK
+475 SSSSFEKQSNLS
-490 DEIKKIKKRKEKELT
+490 KEEMKV
-505 KERKNVYVEGD
+505 KERKERVLSKKQLNLYIEAD
-516 PGSSLP
+516 PECSLA
-522 EQNDHLL
+522 EQNDLL
-529 LGTKMQLDR
+529 LFDTKLQFAR
-538 DNIHVNLSSPKP
+538 DNLSSPKS
-550 KLQSV
+550 KVQKA

-577 GKSSLISAVLGQL
+577 GKSSLISAILGQL

-597 AVRGTFAYVA
+597 AVRGSFAYVA

-612 LNATLRDNILF
+612 LNASLRDNILF
-623 GKKYEEERYNN
+623 GKNYEEERYNN
-634 VLEACCLYPDLEALP
+634 VLEACCLYPDIENLH
-649 CGDMTEIGE
+649 CGDMTEVGE

-693 DSHVG
+693 DAHVG
-698 AHMFTHAIKSGMM
+698 AHMFTNAIKSGMK

-761 MQQANLIQK
+761 MQQANLIRK
-770 NLKNTTRKTGH
+770 NLRNTAKKAGNKP
-781 QGPRNLLSVSKS
+781 GNLLSISKS

-825 RVFGSRSYIKLQG
+825 RVFGNRSYIKLQG
-838 RDVRM
+838 SDVRV
-843 SESVQSLPVISNQSS
+843 SESAQSLPVMSNQSPV
-858 ADSSTEF
+858 DSSTAF
-865 QTKEPDKNGAAE
+865 QTMEPDENG
-877 SANSNEIGTE
+877 
-887 VVVSIVPE
+887 
-895 QEKKMKEQV
+895 
-904 KDCKQADSE
+904 
-913 DKPDVMVNGKKSAVF
+913 
-928 RWKPVVV
+928 
-935 QMHDEDSIEWSEGD
+935 
-949 LSYLFRTEPRDLEPR
+949 
-964 VEIAKDFN
+964 
-972 SEKDFDEELNA
+972 
-983 EAADD
+983 
-988 LISRDFFPEEETQKD
+988 D
-1003 QLMQAE
+1003 QLMEAE

-1029 GSLVFFVN
+1029 GTLIFLVN
-1037 ILLFILTAGS
+1037 ILLFVLTAGS

-1065 TPVAKGNTTYISN
+1065 TSVTEGNVTYISN
-1078 SMRDHPKQSFYTCV
+1078 SMRDHPNQNFYIWV

-1128 KILRSPMHFFDT
+1128 KILRCPMKFFDT

-1188 FLISVLPLC
+1188 FLISVLPLS
-1197 IIFMIVNR
+1197 IIFIIVNR

-1228 ITSSVQGLATI
+1228 ITCSVQGLATI
-1239 HAYDKESEFLQR
+1239 HAYDKESEFLQK
-1251 YQELLDSNQGPHFL
+1251 YQELLDCNQSPHFL

-1311 VQNIFFP
+1311 VQ
-1318 PLFINQL
+1318 L

-1352 IMNLESEAPSHI
+1352 ITNLESEAPFHI
-1364 PETAP
+1364 PETTP

-1377 QIQFEEVEMCYRD
+1377 QIQFDEVEMCYRD
-1390 TLPVV
+1390 NLPLV
-1395 LKKVTFTIKPRE
+1395 LKKVTFIIKPRE

-1433 NGSITIDGVKIRDI
+1433 SGSITIDGVKISDI
-1447 GLDDLRKKLSIIPQ
+1447 GLDDLRRKLSIIPQ
-1461 EPVLFVGTVRTNLD
+1461 EPMLFVGTVRSNLD
-1475 PYNQYTDLQI
+1475 PYNQYTDVQI
-1485 WDALERVHMK
+1485 WDALGRAHMK
-1495 ESIMQL
+1495 ESIAQL
-1501 NEKLNFE
+1501 NGRLDFE
-1508 ITENGENFSVGEKQL
+1508 VMENGDNFSVGERQL

-1547 TDTDMLI
+1547 TDTDVLI

-1562 SDCTMLIVAHRL
+1562 SDCTMLIIAHRL

-1589 EIAEF
+1589 EVAEF
-1594 DSPSV
+1594 DSPGV

-1606 RFHAMLSAVENRI
+1606 RFHAMLSTVENRI
-1619 IASPSSS
+1619 IAPPSSG

>member
-1 MEKAEACFGDDL
+1 MEKAEACFSSDP
-13 KTNQVFYANAPEGS
+13 TAEFYPNAPEEECREEGFNFSS
-27 CQAEFPCRDSAS
+27 CAS
-39 SNLRILEEDEK
+39 SKMLGEEDEGK
-50 VLKGKYHQ
+50 GCKGKYHQ

-68 TNKHKHPIDNSGLF
+68 TQKHKHPIDNSGLF

-93 AWKAYKYSQL
+93 AWKAYKYSRL
-103 EMTDLWNLSSNE
+103 EMTDLWNLSYNE
-115 SSELNSRRFEKLWQD
+115 SSEANSRRFEKLWQD
-130 ELKKH
+130 ELELH
-135 GREKASLGRVAWRFC
+135 GREKASLGRVACRFC
-150 QTRAFIAV
+150 QTRAFISV
-158 GCLMITMLASFIGPA
+158 GCLMITMIASFVGPA
-173 LVIRKLLEYAQAPQ
+173 VVIRRLLEYAQAPE

-198 GIFTAELIR
+198 GIFMAELVR

-241 NTKDVSIGELVN
+241 NTKDVTVGELVN
-253 ICSNDGQRLFEVA
+253 ICSNDGQRLFEAA

-275 PLVAILGITY
+275 PLVAMLGIIY
-285 TTLFLGP
+285 TALFLGP

-315 SYFRKQCIVI
+315 TYFRKQCIAV
-325 TDSRVRLMNEIL
+325 TDRRVRLMNEIL
-337 NYIKFIKMYTWEKL
+337 NCMKFIKMYTWEKL
-351 FAEKVHLIRNR
+351 FAEKVRLIRSR
-362 ERHFLEKAGYVQSVT
+362 ERHFLEKAGYVQSIT

-403 TAAQAFTVVAVF
+403 NAAQAFTVVAIF

-435 SIAVGRF
+435 SVAVGRF

-455 KEPDS
+455 KQPISSHND
-460 PHSAIEFQNASLAWE
+460 IEFCDATLAWDS
-475 KSSTCSLEWQSKLNK
+475 SSTSSFERKADSNK
-490 DEIKKIKKRKEKELT
+490 DDVKTIKKRKAKGMEKKKL
-505 KERKNVYVEGD
+505 NLYVQADSEN
-516 PGSSLP
+516 SLVK
-522 EQNDHLL
+522 QNDHLL
-529 LGTKMQLDR
+529 HGTKLQFDHDSL
-538 DNIHVNLSSPKP
+538 HVNLSSPKP
-550 KLQSV
+550 RCQAT
-555 LHNINLTVEQ
+555 LHHINLNVKQ

-577 GKSSLISAVLGQL
+577 GKSSLISAILGQL

-612 LNATLRDNILF
+612 FNASLRDNILF
-623 GKKYEEERYNN
+623 GKSYDEDRYHN
-634 VLEACCLYPDLEALP
+634 VLEACCLYPDIEVLP
-649 CGDMTEIGE
+649 SEDMTEIGE
-658 RGANLSGGQRQ
+658 HGANLSGGQRQ

-680 RNTFLLDDPLSAV
+680 QNTFLLDDPLSAV
-693 DSHVG
+693 DAHVG
-698 AHMFTHAIKSGMM
+698 AHMFTNAIKRGMK

-743 THEELMTLN
+743 THEDLMTLN

-761 MQQANLIQK
+761 MQQANLIQN
-770 NLKNTTRKTGH
+770 NLRNTVKKSENKPG
-781 QGPRNLLSVSKS
+781 NLLSMSKS
-793 VSIVHEKKKEGRG
+793 VSIVHDKKKE
-806 YGTVVIRKVVSEG
+806 
-819 DFMYQV
+819 
-825 RVFGSRSYIKLQG
+825 
-838 RDVRM
+838 
-843 SESVQSLPVISNQSS
+843 
-858 ADSSTEF
+858 AD
-865 QTKEPDKNGAAE
+865 P
-877 SANSNEIGTE
+877 
-887 VVVSIVPE
+887 
-895 QEKKMKEQV
+895 
-904 KDCKQADSE
+904 
-913 DKPDVMVNGKKSAVF
+913 
-928 RWKPVVV
+928 
-935 QMHDEDSIEWSEGD
+935 
-949 LSYLFRTEPRDLEPR
+949 
-964 VEIAKDFN
+964 
-972 SEKDFDEELNA
+972 
-983 EAADD
+983 
-988 LISRDFFPEEETQKD
+988 
-1003 QLMQAE
+1003 LMQAE
-1009 EKAGGS
+1009 EKSAGS

-1029 GSLVFFVN
+1029 GTFIFLLN
-1037 ILLFILTAGS
+1037 ILLFLLTAGS

-1053 WLSYWIKQGSGN
+1053 WLSYWINQGSGN
-1065 TPVAKGNTTYISN
+1065 TPVTKGNVTYISN
-1078 SMRDHPKQSFYTCV
+1078 NMRDHPNRNLYTWV
-1092 YALSM
+1092 YAASMLS
-1097 VAVLLFKALRG
+1097 VLLFKALRG
-1108 YTFVKCT
+1108 YIFVKCT

-1128 KILRSPMHFFDT
+1128 KILKSPMKFFDT

-1154 DEVDVRLTTQTEM
+1154 DEVDVRLTTQSEM

-1181 VSSVFPW
+1181 VSAIFPW

-1197 IIFMIVNR
+1197 IIFVIVNK

-1216 MDSISQSPFTSH
+1216 MDSISQSPLTSH
-1228 ITSSVQGLATI
+1228 ITSSIQGLSTI
-1239 HAYDKESEFLQR
+1239 HAYDKESDFLQK
-1251 YQELLDSNQGPHFL
+1251 YQELLDCNQGPHFL

-1277 DLISIILITV
+1277 DLISIILITI
-1287 VSAMMVFMHG
+1287 VSAMMIFMHG
-1297 RIPPAYAGLAISHA
+1297 RIPPAYAGLAISHT
-1311 VQNIFFP
+1311 V
-1318 PLFINQL
+1318 QL

-1352 IMNLESEAPSHI
+1352 IVNLESEAPSHI

-1369 PPDWPQEG
+1369 SPNWPREG
-1377 QIQFEEVEMCYRD
+1377 EIQFHEVEMCYRD
-1390 TLPVV
+1390 NLPLV

-1419 SSLGVTLFRLVEIC
+1419 SSLGVTLFRLVEISS
-1433 NGSITIDGVKIRDI
+1433 GAITIDGVKISDI

-1461 EPVLFVGTVRTNLD
+1461 EPVLFAGTIRSNLD
-1475 PYNQYTDLQI
+1475 PYNQCTDAQI
-1485 WDALERVHMK
+1485 WDVLERAHMK
-1495 ESIMQL
+1495 ENISQL
-1501 NEKLNFE
+1501 DEKLDFE
-1508 ITENGENFSVGEKQL
+1508 VMENGENFSVGERQL

-1547 TDTDMLI
+1547 TDTGVLI
-1554 HKTIQEAF
+1554 HKTIQEVF
-1562 SDCTMLIVAHRL
+1562 SNCTMLIVAHRL
-1574 HTVLNCDRIMVLDQG
+1574 HTVLNCDRIMVMDQG

-1606 RFHAMLSAVENRI
+1606 RFYAMLSSVENKI
-1619 IASPSSS
+1619 MTPSSSSVSP

>member
-1 MEKAEACFGDDL
+1 MEKVEACFSDDL
-13 KTNQVFYANAPEGS
+13 KANQVFCAKAPEEE
-27 CQAEFPCRDSAS
+27 CQEEGYPSRNSAS
-39 SNLRILEEDEK
+39 SNLQILEEERRIR
-50 VLKGKYHQ
+50 KGKYHQ
-58 SLHLFKPFRT
+58 SLQLFKPFRT

-93 AWKAYKYSQL
+93 AWKAYKYSRL
-103 EMTDLWNLSSNE
+103 EMTDLWDLSRNE

-130 ELKKH
+130 ELTKH

-158 GCLMITMLASFIGPA
+158 GCLMITMLASFVGPA
-173 LVIRKLLEYAQAPQ
+173 LVIRKLLEYAQASE

-198 GIFTAELIR
+198 GIFIAELVR

-241 NTKDVSIGELVN
+241 NTKEVTVGELVN

-275 PLVAILGITY
+275 PLVAILGIIY
-285 TTLFLGP
+285 TALFLGP
-292 TALLGSAVFILI
+292 TALLGSAVFFLI
-304 YPLLMFMSRLT
+304 YPFLMFMSRLT
-315 SYFRKQCIVI
+315 TYFRKQCITI
-325 TDSRVRLMNEIL
+325 TDKRVRLMNEIL
-337 NYIKFIKMYTWEKL
+337 NSIRFIKMYTWEKL
-351 FAEKVHLIRNR
+351 FADKVHLIRSR
-362 ERHFLEKAGYVQSVT
+362 ERRFLEKAGYVQSIT

-403 TAAQAFTVVAVF
+403 TAAQAFTIVAVF

-435 SIAVGRF
+435 SVAVGRF

-460 PHSAIEFQNASLAWE
+460 PHSAVEFVNASLAWE
-475 KSSTCSLEWQSKLNK
+475 KSSTSSLEWQSNLNK
-490 DEIKKIKKRKEKELT
+490 NEIKKIKEKEKVLN
-505 KERKNVYVEGD
+505 KKKKNVYVEGD
-516 PGSSLP
+516 PESSVA

-529 LGTKMQLDR
+529 LDTKMQFDR
-538 DNIHVNLSSPKP
+538 DNVHVNLSSPKL

-577 GKSSLISAVLGQL
+577 GKSSLISAILGQL

-597 AVRGTFAYVA
+597 AVRGNFAYVA

-612 LNATLRDNILF
+612 LNTSLRDNILF
-623 GKKYEEERYNN
+623 GKSYEEERYNN
-634 VLEACCLYPDLEALP
+634 VLEACCLYPDIESLP
-649 CGDMTEIGE
+649 YGDMTEEITGHQSRPGTLAEFLHLLFWVGE

-693 DSHVG
+693 DAHVG
-698 AHMFTHAIKSGMM
+698 AHMFTNAIKSGMK

-752 EDYAALFNS
+752 EDYAALLNS

-770 NLKNTTRKTGH
+770 NLRSTAKKAGNKPG
-781 QGPRNLLSVSKS
+781 NILSVSKS
-793 VSIVHEKKKEGRG
+793 VSIVHEKKKE
-806 YGTVVIRKVVSEG
+806 
-819 DFMYQV
+819 
-825 RVFGSRSYIKLQG
+825 
-838 RDVRM
+838 
-843 SESVQSLPVISNQSS
+843 
-858 ADSSTEF
+858 
-865 QTKEPDKNGAAE
+865 
-877 SANSNEIGTE
+877 
-887 VVVSIVPE
+887 
-895 QEKKMKEQV
+895 
-904 KDCKQADSE
+904 
-913 DKPDVMVNGKKSAVF
+913 
-928 RWKPVVV
+928 
-935 QMHDEDSIEWSEGD
+935 
-949 LSYLFRTEPRDLEPR
+949 
-964 VEIAKDFN
+964 
-972 SEKDFDEELNA
+972 
-983 EAADD
+983 
-988 LISRDFFPEEETQKD
+988 D

-1029 GSLVFFVN
+1029 GSLIFLVN

-1065 TPVAKGNTTYISN
+1065 TSVTEGNVTYISN
-1078 SMRDHPKQSFYTCV
+1078 SMRDHPNQNFYIRV

-1128 KILRSPMHFFDT
+1128 KILRSPMQFFDT

-1188 FLISVLPLC
+1188 FLISVLPLS

-1251 YQELLDSNQGPHFL
+1251 YQELLDCNQGPHFL

-1297 RIPPAYAGLAISHA
+1297 RISPAYAGLAISHA
-1311 VQNIFFP
+1311 I
-1318 PLFINQL
+1318 QL

-1352 IMNLESEAPSHI
+1352 IVNLESEAPSHI

-1377 QIQFEEVEMCYRD
+1377 RIEFDEVEMCYRD
-1390 TLPVV
+1390 NLPLV

-1433 NGSITIDGVKIRDI
+1433 SGSITIDGVKISDI

-1461 EPVLFVGTVRTNLD
+1461 EPVLFVGTVRSNLD
-1475 PYNQYTDLQI
+1475 PYNQYSDAQI
-1485 WDALERVHMK
+1485 WDALGRAHMK
-1495 ESIMQL
+1495 ESIAQL
-1501 NEKLNFE
+1501 NEKLDFE
-1508 ITENGENFSVGEKQL
+1508 VMENGENFSVGERQL

-1599 LLSNDNS
+1599 LISNDNS
-1606 RFHAMLSAVENRI
+1606 RFRAMLSAVENRI
-1619 IASPSSS
+1619 TASPSSG

>member
-1 MEKAEACFGDDL
+1 MLVARIRADTTTKPDFVLPSDYSSIFSNRITGHQSGPGTL
-13 KTNQVFYANAPEGS
+13 
-27 CQAEFPCRDSAS
+27 AEF
-39 SNLRILEEDEK
+39 
-50 VLKGKYHQ
+50 
-58 SLHLFKPFRT
+58 LHL
-68 TNKHKHPIDNSGLF
+68 LF
-82 SFMTLNWLSPL
+82 W
-93 AWKAYKYSQL
+93 
-103 EMTDLWNLSSNE
+103 
-115 SSELNSRRFEKLWQD
+115 
-130 ELKKH
+130 
-135 GREKASLGRVAWRFC
+135 
-150 QTRAFIAV
+150 
-158 GCLMITMLASFIGPA
+158 
-173 LVIRKLLEYAQAPQ
+173 
-187 SNLQYGLLLVL
+187 
-198 GIFTAELIR
+198 
-207 SWSFALTWALNYRTG
+207 
-222 TRLRGA
+222 
-228 LLTLAFEKILKLR
+228 
-241 NTKDVSIGELVN
+241 VS
-253 ICSNDGQRLFEVA
+253 CS
-266 SVGSMLTGG
+266 T
-275 PLVAILGITY
+275 PLV
-285 TTLFLGP
+285 
-292 TALLGSAVFILI
+292 
-304 YPLLMFMSRLT
+304 
-315 SYFRKQCIVI
+315 
-325 TDSRVRLMNEIL
+325 
-337 NYIKFIKMYTWEKL
+337 
-351 FAEKVHLIRNR
+351 
-362 ERHFLEKAGYVQSVT
+362 
-377 VGVAP
+377 
-382 IVVVVSSS
+382 
-390 CTFTLHMAMGYDL
+390 
-403 TAAQAFTVVAVF
+403 
-415 NAMTF
+415 
-420 ALKITPIS
+420 
-428 VKALSEA
+428 
-435 SIAVGRF
+435 
-442 KHLLLMEELEVVR
+442 
-455 KEPDS
+455 
-460 PHSAIEFQNASLAWE
+460 
-475 KSSTCSLEWQSKLNK
+475 
-490 DEIKKIKKRKEKELT
+490 
-505 KERKNVYVEGD
+505 
-516 PGSSLP
+516 
-522 EQNDHLL
+522 
-529 LGTKMQLDR
+529 
-538 DNIHVNLSSPKP
+538 
-550 KLQSV
+550 
-555 LHNINLTVEQ
+555 
-565 GKLVGICGSVGS
+565 
-577 GKSSLISAVLGQL
+577 
-590 ILLEGTV
+590 
-597 AVRGTFAYVA
+597 
-607 QQAWL
+607 
-612 LNATLRDNILF
+612 
-623 GKKYEEERYNN
+623 
-634 VLEACCLYPDLEALP
+634 
-649 CGDMTEIGE
+649 GE

-693 DSHVG
+693 DAHVG
-698 AHMFTHAIKSGMM
+698 VHMFTNAIKSGMK

-770 NLKNTTRKTGH
+770 NLRNTAKKAGNKP
-781 QGPRNLLSVSKS
+781 GNLLSMSKS
-793 VSIVHEKKKEGRG
+793 VSIVHEKKK
-806 YGTVVIRKVVSEG
+806 
-819 DFMYQV
+819 
-825 RVFGSRSYIKLQG
+825 
-838 RDVRM
+838 
-843 SESVQSLPVISNQSS
+843 
-858 ADSSTEF
+858 A
-865 QTKEPDKNGAAE
+865 
-877 SANSNEIGTE
+877 
-887 VVVSIVPE
+887 
-895 QEKKMKEQV
+895 
-904 KDCKQADSE
+904 
-913 DKPDVMVNGKKSAVF
+913 
-928 RWKPVVV
+928 
-935 QMHDEDSIEWSEGD
+935 
-949 LSYLFRTEPRDLEPR
+949 
-964 VEIAKDFN
+964 
-972 SEKDFDEELNA
+972 
-983 EAADD
+983 
-988 LISRDFFPEEETQKD
+988 D
-1003 QLMQAE
+1003 QLMQTE
-1009 EKAGGS
+1009 EKASGS

-1029 GSLVFFVN
+1029 GSLIFLAN

-1065 TPVAKGNTTYISN
+1065 MSVTEGNVTCISN
-1078 SMRDHPKQSFYTCV
+1078 SIRDHPHQNFYIRV

-1097 VAVLLFKALRG
+1097 VAVLLFKAIRG

-1128 KILRSPMHFFDT
+1128 KILRSPMQFFDT

-1188 FLISVLPLC
+1188 FLISVLPLS

-1239 HAYDKESEFLQR
+1239 HAYDKESEFLQK
-1251 YQELLDSNQGPHFL
+1251 YQELLDCNQGPHFL

-1297 RIPPAYAGLAISHA
+1297 RISPAYAGLAISHA
-1311 VQNIFFP
+1311 V
-1318 PLFINQL
+1318 QL

-1377 QIQFEEVEMCYRD
+1377 QIQFDEVEMCYRD
-1390 TLPVV
+1390 NLPLV

-1433 NGSITIDGVKIRDI
+1433 SGSITLDGVKISDI

-1461 EPVLFVGTVRTNLD
+1461 EPVLFVGTVRSNLD
-1475 PYNQYTDLQI
+1475 PYNQYTDSQI
-1485 WDALERVHMK
+1485 WDALGRAHIK
-1495 ESIMQL
+1495 ESITQL
-1501 NEKLNFE
+1501 NGKLDFE
-1508 ITENGENFSVGEKQL
+1508 VMENGENFSVGERQL

-1599 LLSNDNS
+1599 LISNDNS
-1606 RFHAMLSAVENRI
+1606 RFHAMLSTVENRN
-1619 IASPSSS
+1619 IASPSSN

>member
-1 MEKAEACFGDDL
+1 MEKVEACFSDDL
-13 KTNQVFYANAPEGS
+13 KANQVFCAKAPEEE
-27 CQAEFPCRDSAS
+27 CQEEGYPSRNSAS
-39 SNLRILEEDEK
+39 SNLQILEEERRIR
-50 VLKGKYHQ
+50 KGKYHQ
-58 SLHLFKPFRT
+58 SLQLFKPFRT

-93 AWKAYKYSQL
+93 AWKAYKYSRL
-103 EMTDLWNLSSNE
+103 EMTDLWDLSRNE

-130 ELKKH
+130 ELTKH

-158 GCLMITMLASFIGPA
+158 GCLMITMLASFVGPA
-173 LVIRKLLEYAQAPQ
+173 LVIRKLLEYAQASE

-198 GIFTAELIR
+198 GIFIAELVR

-241 NTKDVSIGELVN
+241 NTKEVTVGELVN

-275 PLVAILGITY
+275 PLVAILGIIY
-285 TTLFLGP
+285 TALFLGP
-292 TALLGSAVFILI
+292 TALLGSAVFFLI
-304 YPLLMFMSRLT
+304 YPFLMFMSRLT
-315 SYFRKQCIVI
+315 TYFRKQCITI
-325 TDSRVRLMNEIL
+325 TDKRVRLMNEIL
-337 NYIKFIKMYTWEKL
+337 NSIRFIKMYTWEKL
-351 FAEKVHLIRNR
+351 FADKVHLIRSR
-362 ERHFLEKAGYVQSVT
+362 ERRFLEKAGYVQSIT

-403 TAAQAFTVVAVF
+403 TAAQAFTIVAVF

-435 SIAVGRF
+435 SVAVGRF

-460 PHSAIEFQNASLAWE
+460 PHSAVEFVNASLAWE
-475 KSSTCSLEWQSKLNK
+475 KSSTSSLEWQSNLNK
-490 DEIKKIKKRKEKELT
+490 NEIKKIKEKEKVLN
-505 KERKNVYVEGD
+505 KKKKNVYVEGD
-516 PGSSLP
+516 PESSVA

-529 LGTKMQLDR
+529 LDTKMQFDR
-538 DNIHVNLSSPKP
+538 DNVHVNLSSPKL

-577 GKSSLISAVLGQL
+577 GKSSLISAILGQL

-597 AVRGTFAYVA
+597 AVRGNFAYVA

-612 LNATLRDNILF
+612 LNTSLRDNILF
-623 GKKYEEERYNN
+623 GKSYEEERYNN
-634 VLEACCLYPDLEALP
+634 VLEACCLYPDIESLP
-649 CGDMTEIGE
+649 YGDMTEEITGHQSRPGTLAEFLHLLFWVGE

-693 DSHVG
+693 DAHVG
-698 AHMFTHAIKSGMM
+698 AHMFTNAIKSGMK

-752 EDYAALFNS
+752 EDYAALLNS

-770 NLKNTTRKTGH
+770 NLRSTAKKAGNKPG
-781 QGPRNLLSVSKS
+781 NILSVSKS

-838 RDVRM
+838 RDIRV
-843 SESVQSLPVISNQSS
+843 SESVQSLPVMSNQSPANS
-858 ADSSTEF
+858 GTAFPTM
-865 QTKEPDKNGAAE
+865 EPDKNG
-877 SANSNEIGTE
+877 
-887 VVVSIVPE
+887 
-895 QEKKMKEQV
+895 
-904 KDCKQADSE
+904 
-913 DKPDVMVNGKKSAVF
+913 
-928 RWKPVVV
+928 
-935 QMHDEDSIEWSEGD
+935 
-949 LSYLFRTEPRDLEPR
+949 
-964 VEIAKDFN
+964 
-972 SEKDFDEELNA
+972 
-983 EAADD
+983 
-988 LISRDFFPEEETQKD
+988 D

-1029 GSLVFFVN
+1029 GSLIFLVN

-1065 TPVAKGNTTYISN
+1065 TSVTEGNVTYISN
-1078 SMRDHPKQSFYTCV
+1078 SMRDHPNQNFYIRV

-1128 KILRSPMHFFDT
+1128 KILRSPMQFFDT

-1188 FLISVLPLC
+1188 FLISVLPLS

-1251 YQELLDSNQGPHFL
+1251 YQELLDCNQGPHFL

-1297 RIPPAYAGLAISHA
+1297 RISPAYAGLAISHA
-1311 VQNIFFP
+1311 I
-1318 PLFINQL
+1318 QL

-1352 IMNLESEAPSHI
+1352 IVNLESEAPSHI

-1377 QIQFEEVEMCYRD
+1377 RIEFDEVEMCYRD
-1390 TLPVV
+1390 NLPLV

-1433 NGSITIDGVKIRDI
+1433 SGSITIDGVKISDI

-1461 EPVLFVGTVRTNLD
+1461 EPVLFVGTVRSNLD
-1475 PYNQYTDLQI
+1475 PYNQYSDAQI
-1485 WDALERVHMK
+1485 WDALGRAHMK
-1495 ESIMQL
+1495 ESIAQL
-1501 NEKLNFE
+1501 NEKLDFE
-1508 ITENGENFSVGEKQL
+1508 VMENGENFSVGERQL

-1599 LLSNDNS
+1599 LISNDNS
-1606 RFHAMLSAVENRI
+1606 RFRAMLSAVENRI
-1619 IASPSSS
+1619 TASPSSG

>member
-793 VSIVHEKKKEGRG
+793 VSIVHEKKKE
-806 YGTVVIRKVVSEG
+806 
-819 DFMYQV
+819 
-825 RVFGSRSYIKLQG
+825 
-838 RDVRM
+838 
-843 SESVQSLPVISNQSS
+843 
-858 ADSSTEF
+858 
-865 QTKEPDKNGAAE
+865 
-877 SANSNEIGTE
+877 
-887 VVVSIVPE
+887 
-895 QEKKMKEQV
+895 
-904 KDCKQADSE
+904 
-913 DKPDVMVNGKKSAVF
+913 
-928 RWKPVVV
+928 
-935 QMHDEDSIEWSEGD
+935 
-949 LSYLFRTEPRDLEPR
+949 
-964 VEIAKDFN
+964 
-972 SEKDFDEELNA
+972 
-983 EAADD
+983 
-988 LISRDFFPEEETQKD
+988 D

-1311 VQNIFFP
+1311 VQ
-1318 PLFINQL
+1318 L

>member
-1 MEKAEACFGDDL
+1 MEKTEACFSSDP
-13 KTNQVFYANAPEGS
+13 TANQDFFPNAPEEEYQEEGFIFNT
-27 CQAEFPCRDSAS
+27 CAS
-39 SNLRILEEDEK
+39 SNQQMLEGGK
-50 VLKGKYHQ
+50 CGKAYKGKYHQ

-68 TNKHKHPIDNSGLF
+68 THKHKHPIDNSGLF

-93 AWKAYKYSQL
+93 AWKAYKYSRL
-103 EMTDLWNLSSNE
+103 EMTDLWNLSCNE
-115 SSELNSRRFEKLWQD
+115 SSEANSRRFEKLWQA
-130 ELKKH
+130 ELKQY

-158 GCLMITMLASFIGPA
+158 GCLMITMIASFVGPA
-173 LVIRKLLEYAQAPQ
+173 VVIRRLLEYAQAPE
-187 SNLQYGLLLVL
+187 SNLQYGLLLVW
-198 GIFTAELIR
+198 GIFMAELVR
-207 SWSFALTWALNYRTG
+207 SWLFALTWALNYRTG

-241 NTKDVSIGELVN
+241 NPKDITVGELVN

-275 PLVAILGITY
+275 PFVAILGIIY
-285 TTLFLGP
+285 TALFFGP

-315 SYFRKQCIVI
+315 TYFRKQCIAV
-325 TDSRVRLMNEIL
+325 TDRRVRLMNEIL
-337 NYIKFIKMYTWEKL
+337 NCIKFIKMYTWEKL
-351 FAEKVHLIRNR
+351 FAEKVHLIRSK
-362 ERHFLEKAGYVQSVT
+362 EKQFLEKAGYVQSIT

-382 IVVVVSSS
+382 VVVVVSSS
-390 CTFTLHMAMGYDL
+390 CTFTLYMALGYDL

-435 SIAVGRF
+435 SVAVGRF

-455 KEPDS
+455 KEPVN
-460 PHSAIEFQNASLAWE
+460 PHNAIEFCDATLAWE
-475 KSSTCSLEWQSKLNK
+475 SSSSCFLERQVDANK
-490 DEIKKIKKRKEKELT
+490 GDMKKMKKRKGRGI
-505 KERKNVYVEGD
+505 ERKKMNLYVEAD
-516 PGSSLP
+516 PENSLVK
-522 EQNDHLL
+522 QNNH
-529 LGTKMQLDR
+529 GTKMQYDHDDL
-538 DNIHVNLSSPKP
+538 HVNLSSPKP
-550 KLQSV
+550 KFQTA
-555 LHNINLTVEQ
+555 LHHIDLNVEQ

-612 LNATLRDNILF
+612 FNASLRDNILF
-623 GKKYEEERYNN
+623 GKSYEEEKYNN
-634 VLEACCLYPDLEALP
+634 VLDACCLYPDIEILP
-649 CGDMTEIGE
+649 SGDMTEIGE
-658 RGANLSGGQRQ
+658 HGANLSGGQRQ
-669 RISLARALYSD
+669 RISLARALYSEPS
-680 RNTFLLDDPLSAV
+680 TFLLDDPLSAV
-693 DSHVG
+693 DAHVG
-698 AHMFTHAIKSGMM
+698 AHMFTNAIKTGMK

-721 LQYLVDCD
+721 LQYLIDCD

-736 GCIAEQG
+736 GCITEQG
-743 THEELMTLN
+743 THEELMMLN
-752 EDYAALFNS
+752 EEYAALFNS

-770 NLKNTTRKTGH
+770 DLRNTIKKSGNKP
-781 QGPRNLLSVSKS
+781 GNLLSKSKS
-793 VSIVHEKKKEGRG
+793 VSIVHEKMKEGRG

-819 DFMYQV
+819 DVVYQV
-825 RVFGSRSYIKLQG
+825 RVYGSRSHIKQQG
-838 RDVRM
+838 SDTRM
-843 SESVQSLPVISNQSS
+843 SDSVQSLPVMSKQSHV
-858 ADSSTEF
+858 DSS
-865 QTKEPDKNGAAE
+865 KAYRAMDPDKDGENVNSAE
-877 SANSNEIGTE
+877 MNND
-887 VVVSIVPE
+887 VVVSLVTE
-895 QEKKMKEQV
+895 QDKSMKEQV
-904 KDCKQADSE
+904 MDSRQVDIE
-913 DKPDVMVNGKKSAVF
+913 ENPEVMVNAKKSAAF
-928 RWKPVVV
+928 RRKPVIV

-949 LSYLFRTEPRDLEPR
+949 LSYLFRTKPRDLEPR
-964 VEIAKDFN
+964 VEMVKDFN
-972 SEKDFDEELNA
+972 NEDELDEEGNG
-983 EAADD
+983 ETSDD

-1003 QLMQAE
+1003 QFMQAE

-1029 GSLVFFVN
+1029 GTFIFLLN
-1037 ILLFILTAGS
+1037 ILLFLLTAGS

-1065 TPVAKGNTTYISN
+1065 TAVTKGNVTYISN
-1078 SMRDHPKQSFYTCV
+1078 SMRDHPNHNFYTWV
-1092 YALSM
+1092 YASSM
-1097 VAVLLFKALRG
+1097 LAVLLFKILRG
-1108 YTFVKCT
+1108 YIFVKCT
-1115 LRASSKLHDALFK
+1115 LRASSKLHDALLK
-1128 KILRSPMHFFDT
+1128 KILKSPMKFFDT

-1154 DEVDVRLTTQTEM
+1154 DEVDVRLTTQSEM
-1167 LIQNII
+1167 LLQNII
-1173 LILFCLGV
+1173 LILFYLGI
-1181 VSSVFPW
+1181 VSAVFPW

-1216 MDSISQSPFTSH
+1216 MDSISQSLLTSH
-1228 ITSSVQGLATI
+1228 ITSSIQGLSTI
-1239 HAYDKESEFLQR
+1239 HAYDKEIEFLQK
-1251 YQELLDSNQGPHFL
+1251 YQELLDCNQGPHFL

-1297 RIPPAYAGLAISHA
+1297 RIPPAYAGLAISHT
-1311 VQNIFFP
+1311 V
-1318 PLFINQL
+1318 QL
-1325 TGLFQFTVRLASESE
+1325 TGLFQFTVRLAAESE

-1352 IMNLESEAPSHI
+1352 IKNLESEAPSHI

-1369 PPDWPQEG
+1369 PLNWPQEG
-1377 QIQFEEVEMCYRD
+1377 QIQFHEVAMCYRD
-1390 TLPVV
+1390 NLPFV
-1395 LKKVTFTIKPRE
+1395 LKKVTFTIKPQE

-1419 SSLGVTLFRLVEIC
+1419 SSLGVTLFRLVEISS
-1433 NGSITIDGVKIRDI
+1433 GSITIDGVKISDI

-1461 EPVLFVGTVRTNLD
+1461 EPVLFAGTIRSNLD
-1475 PYNQYTDLQI
+1475 PYNQYTDVQI
-1485 WDALERVHMK
+1485 WDVLERAHMK
-1495 ESIMQL
+1495 ESILQL
-1501 NEKLNFE
+1501 EGKLEFE
-1508 ITENGENFSVGEKQL
+1508 VMENGENFSVGERQL

-1535 ILLLDEATAAID
+1535 ILLLDEPTAAID
-1547 TDTDMLI
+1547 SDTDVLI

-1574 HTVLNCDRIMVLDQG
+1574 HTVLNCSRIMVLDQG

-1594 DSPSV
+1594 DSPRV

-1606 RFHAMLSAVENRI
+1606 RFYAMLRSVENKI
-1619 IASPSSS
+1619 IAPSSSSKSP

>member
-1 MEKAEACFGDDL
+1 
-13 KTNQVFYANAPEGS
+13 
-27 CQAEFPCRDSAS
+27 
-39 SNLRILEEDEK
+39 
-50 VLKGKYHQ
+50 
-58 SLHLFKPFRT
+58 
-68 TNKHKHPIDNSGLF
+68 
-82 SFMTLNWLSPL
+82 
-93 AWKAYKYSQL
+93 
-103 EMTDLWNLSSNE
+103 
-115 SSELNSRRFEKLWQD
+115 
-130 ELKKH
+130 
-135 GREKASLGRVAWRFC
+135 
-150 QTRAFIAV
+150 
-158 GCLMITMLASFIGPA
+158 
-173 LVIRKLLEYAQAPQ
+173 
-187 SNLQYGLLLVL
+187 
-198 GIFTAELIR
+198 
-207 SWSFALTWALNYRTG
+207 
-222 TRLRGA
+222 
-228 LLTLAFEKILKLR
+228 
-241 NTKDVSIGELVN
+241 
-253 ICSNDGQRLFEVA
+253 
-266 SVGSMLTGG
+266 
-275 PLVAILGITY
+275 
-285 TTLFLGP
+285 
-292 TALLGSAVFILI
+292 
-304 YPLLMFMSRLT
+304 
-315 SYFRKQCIVI
+315 
-325 TDSRVRLMNEIL
+325 
-337 NYIKFIKMYTWEKL
+337 
-351 FAEKVHLIRNR
+351 
-362 ERHFLEKAGYVQSVT
+362 
-377 VGVAP
+377 
-382 IVVVVSSS
+382 
-390 CTFTLHMAMGYDL
+390 
-403 TAAQAFTVVAVF
+403 
-415 NAMTF
+415 
-420 ALKITPIS
+420 
-428 VKALSEA
+428 
-435 SIAVGRF
+435 
-442 KHLLLMEELEVVR
+442 MEELEVVR
-455 KEPDS
+455 KEPDN

-475 KSSTCSLEWQSKLNK
+475 SSSACSVNWPSNLNK
-490 DEIKKIKKRKEKELT
+490 DEIKKIKEKEKALN
-505 KERKNVYVEGD
+505 KKRKNVYVED
-516 PGSSLP
+516 KPESSLA
-522 EQNDHLL
+522 EQNNHLL
-529 LGTKMQLDR
+529 CDTKTQFDR
-538 DNIHVNLSSPKP
+538 DNVHVNLSAP
-550 KLQSV
+550 KLKPQSA

-577 GKSSLISAVLGQL
+577 GKSSLISAILGQL

-612 LNATLRDNILF
+612 LNTSLRDNILF
-623 GKKYEEERYNN
+623 GKNYEEERYNN
-634 VLEACCLYPDLEALP
+634 VLEACCLHPDIESLP
-649 CGDMTEIGE
+649 YGDMTEVGE

-669 RISLARALYSD
+669 RISLARAIYSD
-680 RNTFLLDDPLSAV
+680 RSTFLLDDPLSAV
-693 DSHVG
+693 DAHVG
-698 AHMFTHAIKSGMM
+698 AHMFTHAIKSEMK
-711 GKTVLFVTHQ
+711 GKTILFVTHQ

-743 THEELMTLN
+743 THEDLMSLN

-770 NLKNTTRKTGH
+770 NLRNTARKAANKPG
-781 QGPRNLLSVSKS
+781 NLLSLSKS

-838 RDVRM
+838 SDVRV
-843 SESVQSLPVISNQSS
+843 SESVQSLPVMSNQSPT
-858 ADSSTEF
+858 DSSTAF
-865 QTKEPDKNGAAE
+865 QTMEPDKNEVAE
-877 SANSNEIGTE
+877 CANINEVGPEI
-887 VVVSIVPE
+887 VVGIVPE
-895 QEKKMKEQV
+895 QEKRMKEQV
-904 KDCKQADSE
+904 KDNRQVDPE
-913 DKPDVMVNGKKSAVF
+913 EKPEVMVNGKKSAIF

-964 VEIAKDFN
+964 IEMTKDFN
-972 SEKDFDEELNA
+972 SEKEFDEELHG
-983 EAADD
+983 ETSDD
-988 LISRDFFPEEETQKD
+988 LISRDFFPEEEAQKD

-1029 GSLVFFVN
+1029 GSLIFLVN

-1065 TPVAKGNTTYISN
+1065 TSVTEGNVTRISN
-1078 SMRDHPKQSFYTCV
+1078 SMRDHPNQNFYIRV

-1128 KILRSPMHFFDT
+1128 KILRSPMQFFDT

-1188 FLISVLPLC
+1188 FLISVVPLN

-1228 ITSSVQGLATI
+1228 ITSSIQGLATI
-1239 HAYDKESEFLQR
+1239 HAYDKESEFLLK
-1251 YQELLDSNQGPHFL
+1251 YQELLDCNQGPHFL

-1297 RIPPAYAGLAISHA
+1297 RISPAYAGLAISHA
-1311 VQNIFFP
+1311 V
-1318 PLFINQL
+1318 QL

-1377 QIQFEEVEMCYRD
+1377 QIEFDEVEMCYRD
-1390 TLPVV
+1390 NLPLV

-1433 NGSITIDGVKIRDI
+1433 NGSITIDGVKICDI

-1461 EPVLFVGTVRTNLD
+1461 EPVLFVGTVRSNLD
-1475 PYNQYTDLQI
+1475 PYNQYTDAQI
-1485 WDALERVHMK
+1485 WAALGRAHMK
-1495 ESIMQL
+1495 ESIEQL
-1501 NEKLNFE
+1501 NEKLDFE
-1508 ITENGENFSVGEKQL
+1508 VMENGENFSVGERQL

-1547 TDTDMLI
+1547 SDTDMLI
-1554 HKTIQEAF
+1554 HKTIKEAF

-1599 LLSNDNS
+1599 LISNDNS
-1606 RFHAMLSAVENRI
+1606 RFHAMLSTVENRI
-1619 IASPSSS
+1619 TASPSSG

>member
-1 MEKAEACFGDDL
+1 M
-13 KTNQVFYANAPEGS
+13 
-27 CQAEFPCRDSAS
+27 
-39 SNLRILEEDEK
+39 I
-50 VLKGKYHQ
+50 KG
-58 SLHLFKPFRT
+58 
-68 TNKHKHPIDNSGLF
+68 
-82 SFMTLNWLSPL
+82 
-93 AWKAYKYSQL
+93 
-103 EMTDLWNLSSNE
+103 
-115 SSELNSRRFEKLWQD
+115 
-130 ELKKH
+130 
-135 GREKASLGRVAWRFC
+135 
-150 QTRAFIAV
+150 
-158 GCLMITMLASFIGPA
+158 
-173 LVIRKLLEYAQAPQ
+173 
-187 SNLQYGLLLVL
+187 
-198 GIFTAELIR
+198 LI
-207 SWSFALTWALNYRTG
+207 
-222 TRLRGA
+222 
-228 LLTLAFEKILKLR
+228 K
-241 NTKDVSIGELVN
+241 
-253 ICSNDGQRLFEVA
+253 EV
-266 SVGSMLTGG
+266 
-275 PLVAILGITY
+275 
-285 TTLFLGP
+285 
-292 TALLGSAVFILI
+292 
-304 YPLLMFMSRLT
+304 
-315 SYFRKQCIVI
+315 
-325 TDSRVRLMNEIL
+325 
-337 NYIKFIKMYTWEKL
+337 
-351 FAEKVHLIRNR
+351 
-362 ERHFLEKAGYVQSVT
+362 
-377 VGVAP
+377 
-382 IVVVVSSS
+382 
-390 CTFTLHMAMGYDL
+390 
-403 TAAQAFTVVAVF
+403 
-415 NAMTF
+415 
-420 ALKITPIS
+420 
-428 VKALSEA
+428 
-435 SIAVGRF
+435 
-442 KHLLLMEELEVVR
+442 
-455 KEPDS
+455 
-460 PHSAIEFQNASLAWE
+460 
-475 KSSTCSLEWQSKLNK
+475 
-490 DEIKKIKKRKEKELT
+490 
-505 KERKNVYVEGD
+505 
-516 PGSSLP
+516 
-522 EQNDHLL
+522 
-529 LGTKMQLDR
+529 
-538 DNIHVNLSSPKP
+538 
-550 KLQSV
+550 
-555 LHNINLTVEQ
+555 
-565 GKLVGICGSVGS
+565 
-577 GKSSLISAVLGQL
+577 
-590 ILLEGTV
+590 
-597 AVRGTFAYVA
+597 
-607 QQAWL
+607 
-612 LNATLRDNILF
+612 
-623 GKKYEEERYNN
+623 
-634 VLEACCLYPDLEALP
+634 
-649 CGDMTEIGE
+649 GE

-693 DSHVG
+693 DAHVG
-698 AHMFTHAIKSGMM
+698 AHMFTNAIKSGMK

-752 EDYAALFNS
+752 EDYAALLNS

-770 NLKNTTRKTGH
+770 NLRSTAKKAGNKPG
-781 QGPRNLLSVSKS
+781 NILSVSKS

-838 RDVRM
+838 RDIRV
-843 SESVQSLPVISNQSS
+843 SESVQSLPVMSNQSPANS
-858 ADSSTEF
+858 GTAFPTM
-865 QTKEPDKNGAAE
+865 EPDKNG
-877 SANSNEIGTE
+877 
-887 VVVSIVPE
+887 
-895 QEKKMKEQV
+895 
-904 KDCKQADSE
+904 
-913 DKPDVMVNGKKSAVF
+913 
-928 RWKPVVV
+928 
-935 QMHDEDSIEWSEGD
+935 
-949 LSYLFRTEPRDLEPR
+949 
-964 VEIAKDFN
+964 
-972 SEKDFDEELNA
+972 
-983 EAADD
+983 
-988 LISRDFFPEEETQKD
+988 D

-1029 GSLVFFVN
+1029 GSLIFLVN

-1065 TPVAKGNTTYISN
+1065 TSVTEGNVTYISN
-1078 SMRDHPKQSFYTCV
+1078 SMRDHPNQNFYIRV

-1128 KILRSPMHFFDT
+1128 KILRSPMQFFDT

-1188 FLISVLPLC
+1188 FLISVLPLS

-1251 YQELLDSNQGPHFL
+1251 YQELLDCNQGPHFL

-1297 RIPPAYAGLAISHA
+1297 RISPAYAGLAISHA
-1311 VQNIFFP
+1311 I
-1318 PLFINQL
+1318 QL

-1352 IMNLESEAPSHI
+1352 IVNLESEAPSHI

-1377 QIQFEEVEMCYRD
+1377 RIEFDEVEMCYRD
-1390 TLPVV
+1390 NLPLV

-1433 NGSITIDGVKIRDI
+1433 SGSITIDGVKISDI

-1461 EPVLFVGTVRTNLD
+1461 EPVLFVGTVRSNLD
-1475 PYNQYTDLQI
+1475 PYNQYSDAQI
-1485 WDALERVHMK
+1485 WDALGRAHMK
-1495 ESIMQL
+1495 ESIAQL
-1501 NEKLNFE
+1501 NEKLDFE
-1508 ITENGENFSVGEKQL
+1508 VMENGENFSVGERQL

-1599 LLSNDNS
+1599 LISNDNS
-1606 RFHAMLSAVENRI
+1606 RFRAMLSAVENRI
-1619 IASPSSS
+1619 TASPSSG

>member
-1 MEKAEACFGDDL
+1 
-13 KTNQVFYANAPEGS
+13 
-27 CQAEFPCRDSAS
+27 
-39 SNLRILEEDEK
+39 
-50 VLKGKYHQ
+50 
-58 SLHLFKPFRT
+58 
-68 TNKHKHPIDNSGLF
+68 
-82 SFMTLNWLSPL
+82 MTLNWLSPL
-93 AWKAYKYSQL
+93 AWKAYKYSRL
-103 EMTDLWNLSSNE
+103 EMTDLWDLSRNE

-130 ELKKH
+130 ELTKH

-158 GCLMITMLASFIGPA
+158 GCLMITMLASFVGP
-173 LVIRKLLEYAQAPQ
+173 
-187 SNLQYGLLLVL
+187 
-198 GIFTAELIR
+198 
-207 SWSFALTWALNYRTG
+207 
-222 TRLRGA
+222 
-228 LLTLAFEKILKLR
+228 
-241 NTKDVSIGELVN
+241 LVN

-275 PLVAILGITY
+275 PLVAILGIIY
-285 TTLFLGP
+285 TALFLGP
-292 TALLGSAVFILI
+292 TALLGSAVFFLI
-304 YPLLMFMSRLT
+304 YPFLMFMSRLT
-315 SYFRKQCIVI
+315 TYFRKQCITI
-325 TDSRVRLMNEIL
+325 TDKRVRLMNEIL
-337 NYIKFIKMYTWEKL
+337 NSIRFIKMYTWEKL
-351 FAEKVHLIRNR
+351 FADKVHLIRSR
-362 ERHFLEKAGYVQSVT
+362 ERRFLEKAGYVQSIT

-403 TAAQAFTVVAVF
+403 TAAQAFTIVAVF

-435 SIAVGRF
+435 SVAVGRF

-460 PHSAIEFQNASLAWE
+460 PHSAVEFVNASLAWE
-475 KSSTCSLEWQSKLNK
+475 KSSTSSLEWQSNLNK
-490 DEIKKIKKRKEKELT
+490 NEIKKIKEKEKVLN
-505 KERKNVYVEGD
+505 KKKKNVYVEGD
-516 PGSSLP
+516 PESSVA

-529 LGTKMQLDR
+529 LDTKMQFDR
-538 DNIHVNLSSPKP
+538 DNVHVNLSSPKL

-577 GKSSLISAVLGQL
+577 GKSSLISAILGQL

-597 AVRGTFAYVA
+597 AVRGNFAYVA

-612 LNATLRDNILF
+612 LNTSLRDNILF
-623 GKKYEEERYNN
+623 GKSYEEERYNN
-634 VLEACCLYPDLEALP
+634 VLEACCLYPDIESLP
-649 CGDMTEIGE
+649 YGDMTEEITGHQSRPGTLAEFLHLLFWVGE

-693 DSHVG
+693 DAHVG
-698 AHMFTHAIKSGMM
+698 AHMFTNAIKSGMK

-752 EDYAALFNS
+752 EDYAALLNS

-770 NLKNTTRKTGH
+770 NLRSTAKKAGNKPG
-781 QGPRNLLSVSKS
+781 NILSVSKS

-838 RDVRM
+838 RDIRV
-843 SESVQSLPVISNQSS
+843 SESVQSLPVMSNQSPANS
-858 ADSSTEF
+858 GTAFPTM
-865 QTKEPDKNGAAE
+865 EPDKNG
-877 SANSNEIGTE
+877 
-887 VVVSIVPE
+887 
-895 QEKKMKEQV
+895 
-904 KDCKQADSE
+904 
-913 DKPDVMVNGKKSAVF
+913 
-928 RWKPVVV
+928 
-935 QMHDEDSIEWSEGD
+935 
-949 LSYLFRTEPRDLEPR
+949 
-964 VEIAKDFN
+964 
-972 SEKDFDEELNA
+972 
-983 EAADD
+983 
-988 LISRDFFPEEETQKD
+988 D

-1029 GSLVFFVN
+1029 GSLIFLVN

-1065 TPVAKGNTTYISN
+1065 TSVTEGNVTYISN
-1078 SMRDHPKQSFYTCV
+1078 SMRDHPNQNFYIRV

-1128 KILRSPMHFFDT
+1128 KILRSPMQFFDT

-1188 FLISVLPLC
+1188 FLISVLPLS

-1251 YQELLDSNQGPHFL
+1251 YQELLDCNQGPHFL

-1297 RIPPAYAGLAISHA
+1297 RISPAYAGLAISHA
-1311 VQNIFFP
+1311 I
-1318 PLFINQL
+1318 QL

-1352 IMNLESEAPSHI
+1352 IVNLESEAPSHI

-1377 QIQFEEVEMCYRD
+1377 RIEFDEVEMCYRD
-1390 TLPVV
+1390 NLPLV

-1433 NGSITIDGVKIRDI
+1433 SGSITIDGVKISDI

-1461 EPVLFVGTVRTNLD
+1461 EPVLFVGTVRSNLD
-1475 PYNQYTDLQI
+1475 PYNQYSDAQI
-1485 WDALERVHMK
+1485 WDALGRAHMK
-1495 ESIMQL
+1495 ESIAQL
-1501 NEKLNFE
+1501 NEKLDFE
-1508 ITENGENFSVGEKQL
+1508 VMENGENFSVGERQL

-1599 LLSNDNS
+1599 LISNDNS
-1606 RFHAMLSAVENRI
+1606 RFRAMLSAVENRI
-1619 IASPSSS
+1619 TASPSSG

>member
-1 MEKAEACFGDDL
+1 MEKVEACFSDDL
-13 KTNQVFYANAPEGS
+13 KANQVFCAKAPEEE
-27 CQAEFPCRDSAS
+27 CQEEGYPSRNSAS
-39 SNLRILEEDEK
+39 SNLQILEEERRIR
-50 VLKGKYHQ
+50 KGKYHQ
-58 SLHLFKPFRT
+58 SLQLFKPFRT

-93 AWKAYKYSQL
+93 AWKAYKYSRL
-103 EMTDLWNLSSNE
+103 EMTDLWDLSRNE

-130 ELKKH
+130 ELTKH

-158 GCLMITMLASFIGPA
+158 GCLMITMLASFVGPA
-173 LVIRKLLEYAQAPQ
+173 LVIRKLLEYAQASE

-198 GIFTAELIR
+198 GIFIAELVR

-241 NTKDVSIGELVN
+241 NTKEVTVGELVN

-275 PLVAILGITY
+275 PLVAILGIIY
-285 TTLFLGP
+285 TALFLGP
-292 TALLGSAVFILI
+292 TALLGSAVFFLI
-304 YPLLMFMSRLT
+304 YPFLMFMSRLT
-315 SYFRKQCIVI
+315 TYFRKQCITI
-325 TDSRVRLMNEIL
+325 TDKRVRLMNEIL
-337 NYIKFIKMYTWEKL
+337 NSIRFIKMYTWEKL
-351 FAEKVHLIRNR
+351 FADKVHLIRSR
-362 ERHFLEKAGYVQSVT
+362 ERRFLEKAGYVQSIT

-403 TAAQAFTVVAVF
+403 TAAQAFTIVAVF

-435 SIAVGRF
+435 SVAVGRF

-460 PHSAIEFQNASLAWE
+460 PHSAVEFVNASLAWE
-475 KSSTCSLEWQSKLNK
+475 KSSTSSLEWQSNLNK
-490 DEIKKIKKRKEKELT
+490 NEIKKIKEKEKVLN
-505 KERKNVYVEGD
+505 KKKKNVYVEGD
-516 PGSSLP
+516 PESSVA

-529 LGTKMQLDR
+529 LDTKMQFDR
-538 DNIHVNLSSPKP
+538 DNVHVNLSSPKL

-577 GKSSLISAVLGQL
+577 GKSSLISAILGQL

-597 AVRGTFAYVA
+597 AVRGNFAYVA

-612 LNATLRDNILF
+612 LNTSLRDNILF
-623 GKKYEEERYNN
+623 GKSYEEERYNN
-634 VLEACCLYPDLEALP
+634 VLEACCLYPDIESLP
-649 CGDMTEIGE
+649 YGDMTEVGE

-693 DSHVG
+693 DAHVG
-698 AHMFTHAIKSGMM
+698 AHMFTNAIKSGMK

-752 EDYAALFNS
+752 EDYAALLNS

-770 NLKNTTRKTGH
+770 NLRSTAKKAGNKPG
-781 QGPRNLLSVSKS
+781 NILSVSKS

-838 RDVRM
+838 RDIRV
-843 SESVQSLPVISNQSS
+843 SESVQSLPVMSNQSPANS
-858 ADSSTEF
+858 GTAFPTM
-865 QTKEPDKNGAAE
+865 EPDKNG
-877 SANSNEIGTE
+877 
-887 VVVSIVPE
+887 
-895 QEKKMKEQV
+895 
-904 KDCKQADSE
+904 
-913 DKPDVMVNGKKSAVF
+913 
-928 RWKPVVV
+928 
-935 QMHDEDSIEWSEGD
+935 
-949 LSYLFRTEPRDLEPR
+949 
-964 VEIAKDFN
+964 
-972 SEKDFDEELNA
+972 
-983 EAADD
+983 
-988 LISRDFFPEEETQKD
+988 D

-1029 GSLVFFVN
+1029 GSLIFLVN

-1065 TPVAKGNTTYISN
+1065 TSVTEGNVTYISN
-1078 SMRDHPKQSFYTCV
+1078 SMRDHPNQNFYIRV

-1128 KILRSPMHFFDT
+1128 KILRSPMQFFDT

-1188 FLISVLPLC
+1188 FLISVLPLS

-1251 YQELLDSNQGPHFL
+1251 YQELLDCNQGPHFL

-1297 RIPPAYAGLAISHA
+1297 RISPAYAGLAISHA
-1311 VQNIFFP
+1311 I
-1318 PLFINQL
+1318 QL

-1352 IMNLESEAPSHI
+1352 IVNLESEAPSHI

-1377 QIQFEEVEMCYRD
+1377 RIEFDEVEMCYRD
-1390 TLPVV
+1390 NLPLV

-1433 NGSITIDGVKIRDI
+1433 SGSITIDGVKISDI

-1461 EPVLFVGTVRTNLD
+1461 EPVLFVGTVRSNLD
-1475 PYNQYTDLQI
+1475 PYNQYSDAQI
-1485 WDALERVHMK
+1485 WDALGRAHMK
-1495 ESIMQL
+1495 ESIAQL
-1501 NEKLNFE
+1501 NEKLDFE
-1508 ITENGENFSVGEKQL
+1508 VMENGENFSVGERQL

-1599 LLSNDNS
+1599 LISNDNS
-1606 RFHAMLSAVENRI
+1606 RFRAMLSAVENRI
-1619 IASPSSS
+1619 TASPSSG

>member
-1 MEKAEACFGDDL
+1 MEKAEACFSDDL

-27 CQAEFPCRDSAS
+27 CQAEFPCKDSAS

-325 TDSRVRLMNEIL
+325 TDSRVCLMNEIL

-505 KERKNVYVEGD
+505 KKRKNVYVEGD
-516 PGSSLP
+516 PESSLP

-634 VLEACCLYPDLEALP
+634 VLEACCLYPDIEVLP

-770 NLKNTTRKTGH
+770 NLKTTARKTGH

-1065 TPVAKGNTTYISN
+1065 TPVTKGNTTYISN

-1311 VQNIFFP
+1311 V
-1318 PLFINQL
+1318 QL

>member
-1 MEKAEACFGDDL
+1 MEKAEACCTDDL
-13 KTNQVFYANAPEGS
+13 KANQVFYANAPEEECPFS
-27 CQAEFPCRDSAS
+27 NSAS
-39 SNLRILEEDEK
+39 SNLQILEEEGK
-50 VLKGKYHQ
+50 VQKGKYHQ

-68 TNKHKHPIDNSGLF
+68 THKYKHPIDNSGLF

-93 AWKAYKYSQL
+93 AWKAFKYSRL
-103 EMTDLWNLSSNE
+103 EMTDLWSLSYNE
-115 SSELNSRRFEKLWQD
+115 SSELNSQRFEKLWQD

-158 GCLMITMLASFIGPA
+158 GCLMITMLASFVGPA
-173 LVIRKLLEYAQAPQ
+173 LVIRRLLEYAQASE

-198 GIFTAELIR
+198 GIFTAELVR

-241 NTKDVSIGELVN
+241 NTKDVTVGELVN

-275 PLVAILGITY
+275 PLVAILGIIY
-285 TTLFLGP
+285 TALFLGP

-315 SYFRKQCIVI
+315 TYFRKQCIAI
-325 TDSRVRLMNEIL
+325 TDRRVRLMNEIL
-337 NYIKFIKMYTWEKL
+337 NCIRFIKMYTWEKF
-351 FAEKVHLIRNR
+351 FAEKVHLIRSR
-362 ERHFLEKAGYVQSVT
+362 ERHFLEKAGYVQSIT

-403 TAAQAFTVVAVF
+403 TAAQAFTIVAVF

-435 SIAVGRF
+435 SVAVGRF

-460 PHSAIEFQNASLAWE
+460 PQSAIEFRNASLAWE
-475 KSSTCSLEWQSKLNK
+475 NSSTCSLEWQSNLSK
-490 DEIKKIKKRKEKELT
+490 DEMKKIKERKEKVQ
-505 KERKNVYVEGD
+505 KKKKKNLYIEGD
-516 PGSSLP
+516 PENSVAN
-522 EQNDHLL
+522 QNDHLL
-529 LGTKMQLDR
+529 LGTKMQFDH
-538 DNIHVNLSSPKP
+538 DNIHVNFSSPKP
-550 KLQSV
+550 KLQRA

-577 GKSSLISAVLGQL
+577 GKSSLISAILGQL

-612 LNATLRDNILF
+612 LNISLRDNILF
-623 GKKYEEERYNN
+623 GKNYEEERYNN
-634 VLEACCLYPDLEALP
+634 VLEACCLYPDIENLP
-649 CGDMTEIGE
+649 CRDMTEVGE

-693 DSHVG
+693 DAHVG
-698 AHMFTHAIKSGMM
+698 AHMFTNAIKSGMK

-761 MQQANLIQK
+761 MQQANLIQN
-770 NLKNTTRKTGH
+770 NLRNTAKKAGNKP
-781 QGPRNLLSVSKS
+781 GNLLSMSKS
-793 VSIVHEKKKEGRG
+793 VTIVHEKKKE
-806 YGTVVIRKVVSEG
+806 
-819 DFMYQV
+819 
-825 RVFGSRSYIKLQG
+825 
-838 RDVRM
+838 
-843 SESVQSLPVISNQSS
+843 
-858 ADSSTEF
+858 
-865 QTKEPDKNGAAE
+865 
-877 SANSNEIGTE
+877 
-887 VVVSIVPE
+887 
-895 QEKKMKEQV
+895 
-904 KDCKQADSE
+904 
-913 DKPDVMVNGKKSAVF
+913 
-928 RWKPVVV
+928 
-935 QMHDEDSIEWSEGD
+935 
-949 LSYLFRTEPRDLEPR
+949 
-964 VEIAKDFN
+964 
-972 SEKDFDEELNA
+972 
-983 EAADD
+983 
-988 LISRDFFPEEETQKD
+988 D
-1003 QLMQAE
+1003 QLIQAE

-1029 GSLVFFVN
+1029 GSLIFLMN

-1065 TPVAKGNTTYISN
+1065 TSVTEGNVTYISN
-1078 SMRDHPKQSFYTCV
+1078 SLRDHPNQNFYTWV
-1092 YALSM
+1092 YALST

-1128 KILRSPMHFFDT
+1128 KILRSPMNFFDT

-1188 FLISVLPLC
+1188 FLISVLPLS

-1239 HAYDKESEFLQR
+1239 HAYDKESEFLQK
-1251 YQELLDSNQGPHFL
+1251 YQELLDCNQGPHFL

-1311 VQNIFFP
+1311 VQ
-1318 PLFINQL
+1318 L

-1364 PETAP
+1364 PETVP

-1377 QIQFEEVEMCYRD
+1377 QIQFNEVEMCYRD
-1390 TLPVV
+1390 NLPLV

-1433 NGSITIDGVKIRDI
+1433 SGSITIDGVKINDI

-1461 EPVLFVGTVRTNLD
+1461 EPMLFVGTVRSNLD
-1475 PYNQYTDLQI
+1475 PYNQYTDAQI
-1485 WDALERVHMK
+1485 WNALERAHMK
-1495 ESIMQL
+1495 ESVAQL
-1501 NEKLNFE
+1501 KENLDFE
-1508 ITENGENFSVGEKQL
+1508 VMENGENFSVGERQL
-1523 LCVARALLQHSK
+1523 LCVARALLQHCK

-1547 TDTDMLI
+1547 TDTDVLI

-1589 EIAEF
+1589 MIAEF

-1606 RFHAMLSAVENRI
+1606 RFYAMLSTVENRI
-1619 IASPSSS
+1619 TASPSSG

>member
-1 MEKAEACFGDDL
+1 MEKVEACFSDDL
-13 KTNQVFYANAPEGS
+13 KANQVFCAKAPEEE
-27 CQAEFPCRDSAS
+27 CQEEGYPSRNSAS
-39 SNLRILEEDEK
+39 SNLQILEEERRIR
-50 VLKGKYHQ
+50 KGKYHQ
-58 SLHLFKPFRT
+58 SLQLFKPFRT

-93 AWKAYKYSQL
+93 AWKAYKYSRL
-103 EMTDLWNLSSNE
+103 EMTDLWDLSRNE

-130 ELKKH
+130 ELTKH

-158 GCLMITMLASFIGPA
+158 GCLMITMLASFVGPA
-173 LVIRKLLEYAQAPQ
+173 LVIRKLLEYAQASE

-198 GIFTAELIR
+198 GIFIAELVR

-241 NTKDVSIGELVN
+241 NTKEVTVGELVN

-275 PLVAILGITY
+275 PLVAILGIIY
-285 TTLFLGP
+285 TALFLGP
-292 TALLGSAVFILI
+292 TALLGSAVFFLI
-304 YPLLMFMSRLT
+304 YPFLMFMSRLT
-315 SYFRKQCIVI
+315 TYFRKQCITI
-325 TDSRVRLMNEIL
+325 TDKRVRLMNEIL
-337 NYIKFIKMYTWEKL
+337 NSIRFIKMYTWEKL
-351 FAEKVHLIRNR
+351 FADKVHLIRSR
-362 ERHFLEKAGYVQSVT
+362 ERRFLEKAGYVQSIT

-403 TAAQAFTVVAVF
+403 TAAQAFTIVAVF

-435 SIAVGRF
+435 SVAVGRF

-460 PHSAIEFQNASLAWE
+460 PHSAVEFVNASLAWE
-475 KSSTCSLEWQSKLNK
+475 KSSTSSLEWQSNLNK
-490 DEIKKIKKRKEKELT
+490 NEIKKIKEKEKVLN
-505 KERKNVYVEGD
+505 KKKKNVYVEGD
-516 PGSSLP
+516 PESSVA

-529 LGTKMQLDR
+529 LDTKMQFDR
-538 DNIHVNLSSPKP
+538 DNVHVNLSSPKL

-577 GKSSLISAVLGQL
+577 GKSSLISAILGQL

-597 AVRGTFAYVA
+597 AVRGNFAYVA

-612 LNATLRDNILF
+612 LNTSLRDNILF
-623 GKKYEEERYNN
+623 GKSYEEERRSLDINHDQEPWLNSFTYCSGS
-634 VLEACCLYPDLEALP
+634 VVAPPLV
-649 CGDMTEIGE
+649 GE

-693 DSHVG
+693 DAHVG
-698 AHMFTHAIKSGMM
+698 AHMFTNAIKSGMK

-752 EDYAALFNS
+752 EDYAALLNS

-770 NLKNTTRKTGH
+770 NLRSTAKKAGNKPG
-781 QGPRNLLSVSKS
+781 NILSVSKS

-838 RDVRM
+838 RDIRV
-843 SESVQSLPVISNQSS
+843 SESVQSLPVMSNQSPANS
-858 ADSSTEF
+858 GTAFPTM
-865 QTKEPDKNGAAE
+865 EPDKNG
-877 SANSNEIGTE
+877 
-887 VVVSIVPE
+887 
-895 QEKKMKEQV
+895 
-904 KDCKQADSE
+904 
-913 DKPDVMVNGKKSAVF
+913 
-928 RWKPVVV
+928 
-935 QMHDEDSIEWSEGD
+935 
-949 LSYLFRTEPRDLEPR
+949 
-964 VEIAKDFN
+964 
-972 SEKDFDEELNA
+972 
-983 EAADD
+983 
-988 LISRDFFPEEETQKD
+988 D

-1029 GSLVFFVN
+1029 GSLIFLVN

-1065 TPVAKGNTTYISN
+1065 TSVTEGNVTYISN
-1078 SMRDHPKQSFYTCV
+1078 SMRDHPNQNFYIRV

-1128 KILRSPMHFFDT
+1128 KILRSPMQFFDT

-1188 FLISVLPLC
+1188 FLISVLPLS

-1251 YQELLDSNQGPHFL
+1251 YQELLDCNQGPHFL

-1297 RIPPAYAGLAISHA
+1297 RISPAYAGLAISHA
-1311 VQNIFFP
+1311 I
-1318 PLFINQL
+1318 QL

-1352 IMNLESEAPSHI
+1352 IVNLESEAPSHI

-1377 QIQFEEVEMCYRD
+1377 RIEFDEVEMCYRD
-1390 TLPVV
+1390 NLPLV

-1433 NGSITIDGVKIRDI
+1433 SGSITIDGVKISDI

-1461 EPVLFVGTVRTNLD
+1461 EPVLFVGTVRSNLD
-1475 PYNQYTDLQI
+1475 PYNQYSDAQI
-1485 WDALERVHMK
+1485 WDALGRAHMK
-1495 ESIMQL
+1495 ESIAQL
-1501 NEKLNFE
+1501 NEKLDFE
-1508 ITENGENFSVGEKQL
+1508 VMENGENFSVGERQL

-1599 LLSNDNS
+1599 LISNDNS
-1606 RFHAMLSAVENRI
+1606 RFRAMLSAVENRI
-1619 IASPSSS
+1619 TASPSSG

>member
-1 MEKAEACFGDDL
+1 MEKAEACFSDDL
-13 KTNQVFYANAPEGS
+13 KTNQVFYAKAPEVP
-27 CQAEFPCRDSAS
+27 CQEEFPCRDSAN

-50 VLKGKYHQ
+50 VFKGKYHQ

-68 TNKHKHPIDNSGLF
+68 THKHKHPIDNSGLF

-103 EMTDLWNLSSNE
+103 EMTDLWNLSTNE

-198 GIFTAELIR
+198 GIFTAELVR

-241 NTKDVSIGELVN
+241 NTKDVSVGELVN

-275 PLVAILGITY
+275 PLVAILGIIY
-285 TTLFLGP
+285 TALFLGP

-315 SYFRKQCIVI
+315 TYFRKQCIVI
-325 TDSRVRLMNEIL
+325 TDRRVRLMNEIL
-337 NYIKFIKMYTWEKL
+337 NYIRFIKMYTWEKL
-351 FAEKVHLIRNR
+351 FAEKVHLIRSR
-362 ERHFLEKAGYVQSVT
+362 ERHFLEKAGYVQSIT

-403 TAAQAFTVVAVF
+403 TAAEAFTIVAVF

-435 SIAVGRF
+435 SVAVSRF
-442 KHLLLMEELEVVR
+442 K
-455 KEPDS
+455 
-460 PHSAIEFQNASLAWE
+460 
-475 KSSTCSLEWQSKLNK
+475 
-490 DEIKKIKKRKEKELT
+490 
-505 KERKNVYVEGD
+505 
-516 PGSSLP
+516 
-522 EQNDHLL
+522 
-529 LGTKMQLDR
+529 
-538 DNIHVNLSSPKP
+538 
-550 KLQSV
+550 
-555 LHNINLTVEQ
+555 

-577 GKSSLISAVLGQL
+577 GKSSLISAILGQL

-612 LNATLRDNILF
+612 LNAPLRDNILF
-623 GKKYEEERYNN
+623 GKNYEEERYNN
-634 VLEACCLYPDLEALP
+634 VLEACCLYPDIEALP

-680 RNTFLLDDPLSAV
+680 RDTFLLDDPLSAV
-693 DSHVG
+693 DAHVG
-698 AHMFTHAIKSGMM
+698 AHMFIHAIKSGMK

-761 MQQANLIQK
+761 MQQAN
-770 NLKNTTRKTGH
+770 
-781 QGPRNLLSVSKS
+781 
-793 VSIVHEKKKEGRG
+793 
-806 YGTVVIRKVVSEG
+806 
-819 DFMYQV
+819 
-825 RVFGSRSYIKLQG
+825 
-838 RDVRM
+838 
-843 SESVQSLPVISNQSS
+843 
-858 ADSSTEF
+858 
-865 QTKEPDKNGAAE
+865 
-877 SANSNEIGTE
+877 
-887 VVVSIVPE
+887 
-895 QEKKMKEQV
+895 
-904 KDCKQADSE
+904 
-913 DKPDVMVNGKKSAVF
+913 
-928 RWKPVVV
+928 
-935 QMHDEDSIEWSEGD
+935 
-949 LSYLFRTEPRDLEPR
+949 
-964 VEIAKDFN
+964 
-972 SEKDFDEELNA
+972 
-983 EAADD
+983 
-988 LISRDFFPEEETQKD
+988 
-1003 QLMQAE
+1003 
-1009 EKAGGS
+1009 
-1015 VSWSTYGIYIKAAG
+1015 
-1029 GSLVFFVN
+1029 
-1037 ILLFILTAGS
+1037 
-1047 IAFSNW
+1047 
-1053 WLSYWIKQGSGN
+1053 
-1065 TPVAKGNTTYISN
+1065 TPVTKGNTTYISN
-1078 SMRDHPKQSFYTCV
+1078 SMRDHPKQNFYTSV

-1115 LRASSKLHDALFK
+1115 LRASSKLHDSLFK

-1188 FLISVLPLC
+1188 FLISVLPLS
-1197 IIFMIVNR
+1197 IIFMVVNR

-1297 RIPPAYAGLAISHA
+1297 KIPPAYAGLAISHA
-1311 VQNIFFP
+1311 V
-1318 PLFINQL
+1318 QL

-1377 QIQFEEVEMCYRD
+1377 KIQFEEVEMCYRD

-1433 NGSITIDGVKIRDI
+1433 HGSITIDGVKISDI

-1461 EPVLFVGTVRTNLD
+1461 EPVLFVGTVRSNLD

-1495 ESIMQL
+1495 ESITQL
-1501 NEKLNFE
+1501 NEKLDFE
-1508 ITENGENFSVGEKQL
+1508 VTENGENFSVGERQL

-1606 RFHAMLSAVENRI
+1606 RFHAMFSAVENRI